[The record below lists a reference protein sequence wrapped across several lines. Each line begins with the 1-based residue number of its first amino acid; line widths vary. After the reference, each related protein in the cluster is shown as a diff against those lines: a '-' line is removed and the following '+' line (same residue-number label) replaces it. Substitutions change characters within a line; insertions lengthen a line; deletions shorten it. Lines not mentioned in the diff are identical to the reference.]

1 MPSDETALN
10 GGARRRPI
18 LIREV
23 WAFVG
28 WAFVG
33 VLGGSALAS
42 WPADAPNP
50 PPAIDPRLI
59 GSLPSSLDQAMTGAP
74 NGLHVLAE
82 AAYSFG
88 TTVAASGDVYF
99 TEFANQRIQRFNAAD
114 GSLTTIVTDRP
125 GLYGIT
131 TDRQGNI
138 FYAQDSDV
146 GTGRIVKRTPS
157 GNEEVICSGLTR
169 PRQLSTDTDGNVYA
183 VLETRSILR
192 WNSATGSIQTVVN
205 SLQIPTPSPPQGVAV
220 AADGRI
226 YFTTYSEMGSYGVA
240 LQPGGVWVRET
251 NGSITQVAGGLWRA
265 RGIALHPN
273 GRLYAV
279 TEANAWDQGN
289 SGLLVEIDPTKKTT
303 RNLLSGIDYAQF
315 PAVGPDGRIYVTAAR
330 DEKLVAYDP
339 AQRFTSQSIAE
350 PDLQLS
356 VENATWGETVAPAAF
371 PLGLTV
377 DSVVVDGY
385 LTFGQGSSD
394 ASMWLKLP
402 ASRFS
407 TVAPKPSSPGPGF
420 FQTPTVT
427 VDWHYG
433 DSRGFAVPVRD
444 HVRCRWPMSDVG
456 TVNESPAPDFS
467 ENPEAYLVYVDV
479 KAPGTV
485 SANRWKG
492 GSGWDTPANWSAGT
506 APTSV
511 SGESWVEPLSVWS
524 ATSFPVVSTAGNK
537 VQNLILGDNRE
548 GVSLRVAGGTLD
560 ATGSIRLG
568 DHYDA
573 TVNVVSGSLS
583 AAGDLSLSTSRGQG
597 DGTLNVSGGAV
608 KVGGQLL
615 LGWNANAGTL
625 TISSGSV
632 EAGGVL
638 IFNLDG
644 GNANAE
650 EARVNLYGGTLAVG
664 GLSINTL
671 DPARL
676 DIAGGRFILPA
687 SNLANVNYWID
698 SGNITALGGRRA
710 VDVTAAAGNLL
721 VCTAR
726 RLATDVVIDVA
737 SGSQTQAQAG
747 HPSLAAATWLTKT
760 GTGEVV
766 FNSANA
772 YPGMTSVTAGR
783 LRIAHASALE
793 GSEAVMITGGEV
805 VVPSDRPL
813 EVSIRK
819 LSIDEAL
826 GSRLDI
832 GAGRVRVAAGGITA
846 ADLMADLLVGRNG
859 GSWDGVGGVVSSA
872 VASALAASRPRTVG
886 WLGNDD
892 GSFTIAAAAP
902 GDTNLDTIVDVLD
915 AANLL
920 AGGRFDTGVPADWS
934 LGDTTYDGIV
944 DILDVADL
952 LGTGL
957 FDAGSY
963 DVAVAGAAG
972 PVAAVP
978 EPTLWPLA
986 AATIGLLAARSR
998 RPGLPQQHET

>member
-1 MPSDETALN
+1 MPSGETALT
-10 GGARRRPI
+10 
-18 LIREV
+18 
-23 WAFVG
+23 G
-28 WAFVG
+28 WAQRWLFAILAGGMFVVTG
-33 VLGGSALAS
+33 VLGRSS
-42 WPADAPNP
+42 WAAWPVDAPNP

-59 GSLPSSLDQAMTGAP
+59 GSLPSSLDQGMVGTP

-88 TTVAASGDVYF
+88 TTVTASGDVYF
-99 TEFANQRIQRFNAAD
+99 TEFGNRRIQRLNATD

-131 TDRQGNI
+131 SDRQGNI

-146 GTGRIVKRTPS
+146 GTGQIVKRTPS
-157 GNEEVICSGLTR
+157 GSEEVICSGLTR
-169 PRQLSTDTDGNVYA
+169 PRQLSTDADGNVYA
-183 VLETRSILR
+183 VLETRSILK
-192 WNSATGSIQTVVN
+192 WNSATGNVQTVVN

-226 YFTTYSEMGSYGVA
+226 YFSTYSETGSYGVA

-265 RGIALHPN
+265 RGLAMHPN
-273 GRLYAV
+273 GKLYAV

-289 SGLLVEIDPTKKTT
+289 SGLLVEIDPAKRTTK
-303 RNLLSGIDYAQF
+303 NLLAGIDYVQF

-339 AQRFTSQSIAE
+339 AQQFTSQAIAE

-356 VENATWGETVAPAAF
+356 VENATWRETIAPAAF
-371 PLGLTV
+371 PLGLTI

-407 TVAPKPSSPGPGF
+407 TFAPNQSSPGPGF

-433 DSRGFAVPVRD
+433 DSRGFAVPLRD

-485 SANRWKG
+485 AANRWKG
-492 GSGWDTPANWSAGT
+492 GSGWNTPANWSAGT

-524 ATSFPVVSTAGNK
+524 ATSFPVVSTAGNQ
-537 VQNLILGDNRE
+537 VQTLILGDNRE

-573 TVNVVSGSLS
+573 TVHVVSGSLT
-583 AAGDLSLSTSRGQG
+583 AAGDLSLSTSNGQG

-608 KVGGQLL
+608 TVGGQLL

-625 TISSGSV
+625 TMSSGSV
-632 EAGGVL
+632 EVGGVL

-644 GNANAE
+644 GNAGAK
-650 EARVNLYGGTLAVG
+650 EARVDLHGGTLAVG

-676 DIAGGRFILPA
+676 NIAGGRFILPA
-687 SNLANVNYWID
+687 SNLDNVNYWIN
-698 SGNITALGGRRA
+698 SGNITALDGRRA

-737 SGSQTQAQAG
+737 SGSQTQAEAG
-747 HPSLAAATWLTKT
+747 YPSITTATWLTKS

-766 FNSANA
+766 FNSANS

-783 LRIAHASALE
+783 LRIAHASALA

-805 VVPSDRPL
+805 TMPSDHPL
-813 EVSIRK
+813 DVSIRK
-819 LSIDEAL
+819 LAIDEAL
-826 GSRLDI
+826 GSKLDI
-832 GAGRVRVAAGGITA
+832 GAGRVQVAAGGITA

-859 GSWDGVGGVVSSA
+859 GSWDGNSGIVSSA
-872 VASALAASRPRTVG
+872 VASAVAASRPGAIG
-886 WLGNDD
+886 WLTHDD
-892 GSFTIAAAAP
+892 GSLTIAAAAP
-902 GDTNLDTIVDVLD
+902 GDTNLDGIVDLLD

-920 AGGRFDTGVPADWS
+920 AGGKYDTGLPADWS
-934 LGDTTYDGIV
+934 LGDATYDGIV
-944 DILDVADL
+944 DILDASEF

-957 FDAGSY
+957 YDSGPY
-963 DVAVAGAAG
+963 DVVVAAGA
-972 PVAAVP
+972 VAAVP
-978 EPTLWPLA
+978 EPTLWPLIP
-986 AATIGLLAARSR
+986 ATIGLMAARGR
-998 RPGLPQQHET
+998 RSGRVPQRGT

>member
-1 MPSDETALN
+1 MLPYVTVLD
-10 GGARRRPI
+10 GWARRRTAM
-18 LIREV
+18 V
-23 WAFVG
+23 HAAWALVVTGMVG
-28 WAFVG
+28 NVAM
-33 VLGGSALAS
+33 AS

-59 GSLPSSLDQAMTGAP
+59 VSLPSSLDQAMVGTP

-88 TTVAASGDVYF
+88 TTVTGSGDVYF
-99 TEFANQRIQRFNAAD
+99 TEFGNQRIQRFNVSD
-114 GSLTTIVTDRP
+114 GSLTTIVTNRP

-157 GNEEVICSGLTR
+157 GSEEVICSGLTR
-169 PRQLSTDTDGNVYA
+169 PRQLSTDADGNVYA
-183 VLETRSILR
+183 VLETRSILK
-192 WNSATGSIQTVVN
+192 WNSATGNVQTVVN
-205 SLQIPTPSPPQGVAV
+205 SLQIQASSPPQGVAV
-220 AADGRI
+220 ASDGRI
-226 YFTTYSEMGSYGVA
+226 YFSTYSEMGSYGVA

-251 NGSITQVAGGLWRA
+251 NGSISQVAGGLWRA
-265 RGIALHPN
+265 RGLAFHPN
-273 GRLYAV
+273 GKLYAV

-289 SGLLVEIDPTKKTT
+289 SGLLVEIDPAKKTT
-303 RNLLSGIDYAQF
+303 KNLLTGIDYAQF

-330 DEKLVAYDP
+330 DEKLVEYDP
-339 AQRFTSQSIAE
+339 AQQFRSQAIAE
-350 PDLQLS
+350 RDLELS
-356 VENATWGETVAPAAF
+356 VENATWRETIAQAAF
-371 PLGLTV
+371 PLGLKI
-377 DSVVVDGY
+377 DSVAVDGY
-385 LTFGQGSSD
+385 LTFGQGASD

-407 TVAPKPSSPGPGF
+407 AVNPNQSSPGPGF
-420 FQTPTVT
+420 YPTPTVT

-433 DSRGFAVPVRD
+433 GSQGYAVPLRD
-444 HVRCRWPMSDVG
+444 HVRCRWPMTNVG

-467 ENPEAYLVYVDV
+467 EDPEAFLVYVDV
-479 KAPGTV
+479 KAPANL

-492 GSGWDTPANWSAGT
+492 GSGWNSAVNWSTGT
-506 APTSV
+506 APTAV

-537 VQNLILGDNRE
+537 VQNLILGDNGE
-548 GVSLRVAGGTLD
+548 GASLRVKGGTLD

-568 DHYDA
+568 DYYDA
-573 TVNVVSGSLS
+573 TVNVGSGSLT
-583 AAGDLSLSTSRGQG
+583 AAGDLSLSTSNGHG
-597 DGTLNVSGGAV
+597 DGTLNVTGGAV

-632 EAGGVL
+632 GVGGVL

-644 GNANAE
+644 GHAGAK

-676 DIAGGRFILPA
+676 DIAGGRFVLPA
-687 SNLANVNYWID
+687 SNLGNVNYWIN
-698 SGNITALGGRRA
+698 SGNITALDGRRT
-710 VDVTAAAGNLL
+710 VDVTPAAGNLI

-747 HPSLAAATWLTKT
+747 YPSITTATWLTKS

-766 FNSANA
+766 FNSANS

-783 LRIAHASALE
+783 LRIAHASALA
-793 GSEAVMITGGEV
+793 GSEAVIISGGEV
-805 VVPSDRPL
+805 AMPSDRPL
-813 EVSIRK
+813 DVSIRK
-819 LSIDEAL
+819 LSIDGAL
-826 GSRLDI
+826 GSKLDI
-832 GAGRVRVAAGGITA
+832 GAGRIQVAAGGITA

-859 GSWDGVGGVVSSA
+859 GSWDGVGGIVSTA
-872 VASALAASRPRTVG
+872 VASALAASRPRTIG
-886 WLGNDD
+886 WLTLDD
-892 GSFTIAAAAP
+892 GSLRIAAAAP
-902 GDTNLDTIVDVLD
+902 GDLNLDGVVDLLD

-920 AGGRFDTGVPADWS
+920 AGGKYDTGLPADWS
-934 LGDTTYDGIV
+934 LGDATYDGIV
-944 DILDVADL
+944 DILDASEFM
-952 LGTGL
+952 GTGL
-957 FDAGSY
+957 YDAGPY
-963 DVAVAGAAG
+963 DVAVAAG
-972 PVAAVP
+972 SVAAVP
-978 EPTLWPLA
+978 EPTMWPLIA
-986 AATIGLLAARSR
+986 VTIGLMAARGR
-998 RPGLPQQHET
+998 RSGRVPQHDA

>member
-1 MPSDETALN
+1 MVHAAWALVVT
-10 GGARRRPI
+10 GM
-18 LIREV
+18 
-23 WAFVG
+23 VG
-28 WAFVG
+28 NV
-33 VLGGSALAS
+33 VMAS

-59 GSLPSSLDQAMTGAP
+59 LSLPSSLDQAMVGTP

-88 TTVAASGDVYF
+88 TTVTGSGDVYF
-99 TEFANQRIQRFNAAD
+99 TEFGNQRIQRFNVSD

-131 TDRQGNI
+131 TDQQGNI

-157 GNEEVICSGLTR
+157 GSEEVICSGLTR
-169 PRQLSTDTDGNVYA
+169 PRQLSTDVDGNVYA
-183 VLETRSILR
+183 VLETRSILK
-192 WNSATGSIQTVVN
+192 WNSATGNVQTVVN
-205 SLQIPTPSPPQGVAV
+205 SLQIQASSPPQGVAV
-220 AADGRI
+220 ASDGRI
-226 YFTTYSEMGSYGVA
+226 YFSTYSEMGSYGVA

-251 NGSITQVAGGLWRA
+251 NGSISQVAGGLWRA
-265 RGIALHPN
+265 RGLAFHPN
-273 GRLYAV
+273 GKLYAV

-303 RNLLSGIDYAQF
+303 KNLLAGIDYAQF

-339 AQRFTSQSIAE
+339 AQQFTSQAIAE

-356 VENATWGETVAPAAF
+356 VENATWRETIAQASF
-371 PLGLTV
+371 PLGLTI
-377 DSVVVDGY
+377 DSVAVDGY
-385 LTFGQGSSD
+385 LTFGQGASD

-407 TVAPKPSSPGPGF
+407 AVNPNQSSPGPGF

-433 DSRGFAVPVRD
+433 DSQGFAVPLRD
-444 HVRCRWPMSDVG
+444 HVRCRWPMTNVG

-467 ENPEAYLVYVDV
+467 EDPEAFLVYVDV
-479 KAPGTV
+479 KAPANL

-492 GSGWDTPANWSAGT
+492 GSGWNSAANWSTGT
-506 APTSV
+506 APTAV

-537 VQNLILGDNRE
+537 VQNLILGDNGE
-548 GVSLRVAGGTLD
+548 GASLRVAGGTLD

-568 DHYDA
+568 DYYDA
-573 TVNVVSGSLS
+573 TVSVASGSLT
-583 AAGDLSLSTSRGQG
+583 AAGDLSLSTSNGHG
-597 DGTLNVSGGAV
+597 DGTLNVTGGAV
-608 KVGGQLL
+608 TVGGQLL

-632 EAGGVL
+632 GVGGVL

-644 GNANAE
+644 GNAGAE

-687 SNLANVNYWID
+687 SNLGNVSYWIS
-698 SGNITALGGRRA
+698 SGNITALDGQRT
-710 VDVTAAAGNLL
+710 VDVTPAAGNLI

-726 RLATDVVIDVA
+726 RLATDVLIDVA

-747 HPSLAAATWLTKT
+747 YPSITTATWLTKS

-766 FNSANA
+766 FNSANS

-783 LRIAHASALE
+783 LRIAHASALA
-793 GSEAVMITGGEV
+793 GSEAVMITGGDV
-805 VVPSDRPL
+805 SMPSDRPL
-813 EVSIRK
+813 DVSIRK

-826 GSRLDI
+826 GSKLDL
-832 GAGRVRVAAGGITA
+832 GAGRVQVAAGGITA

-859 GSWDGVGGVVSSA
+859 GSWDGDSGIVSSA
-872 VASALAASRPRTVG
+872 VASALAASRPGAIG
-886 WLGNDD
+886 WLTHDD
-892 GSFTIAAAAP
+892 GSLTIAAAAP
-902 GDTNLDTIVDVLD
+902 GDTNLDGIVDLLD

-920 AGGRFDTGVPADWS
+920 AGGKYDTGLPADWS
-934 LGDTTYDGIV
+934 LGDATYDGIV
-944 DILDVADL
+944 DILDASEFM
-952 LGTGL
+952 GTGL
-957 FDAGSY
+957 YDAGPY
-963 DVAVAGAAG
+963 DVTAAAG

-978 EPTLWPLA
+978 EPTMWPLVS
-986 AATIGLLAARSR
+986 ATIGLMAARGR
-998 RPGLPQQHET
+998 RSGRVPQHGT

>member
-1 MPSDETALN
+1 MLPYVTVLD
-10 GGARRRPI
+10 GWARRRTAM
-18 LIREV
+18 V
-23 WAFVG
+23 HAAWALVVTGMVG
-28 WAFVG
+28 NV
-33 VLGGSALAS
+33 VMAS

-59 GSLPSSLDQAMTGAP
+59 LSLPSSLDQAMVGTP

-88 TTVAASGDVYF
+88 TTVATSGDVYF
-99 TEFANQRIQRFNAAD
+99 TEFGNQRIQRFNAAD

-131 TDRQGNI
+131 TDQQGNI

-157 GNEEVICSGLTR
+157 GSEEVICSGLTR
-169 PRQLSTDTDGNVYA
+169 PRQLSTDADGNVYA
-183 VLETRSILR
+183 VLETRSILK
-192 WNSATGSIQTVVN
+192 WNSATGNVQTVVN
-205 SLQIPTPSPPQGVAV
+205 SLQIQASSPPQGVAV
-220 AADGRI
+220 ASDGRI
-226 YFTTYSEMGSYGVA
+226 YFSTYSEMGSYGVA

-251 NGSITQVAGGLWRA
+251 NGSISQVAGGLWRA
-265 RGIALHPN
+265 RGLAFHPN
-273 GRLYAV
+273 GKLYAV

-289 SGLLVEIDPTKKTT
+289 SGLLVEIDPAKKTT
-303 RNLLSGIDYAQF
+303 KNLLAGIDYAQF

-339 AQRFTSQSIAE
+339 AQQFTSQAIAE

-356 VENATWGETVAPAAF
+356 VENATWRETIAQAAF
-371 PLGLTV
+371 PLGLKI
-377 DSVVVDGY
+377 DSVAVDGY
-385 LTFGQGSSD
+385 LTFGQGASD

-407 TVAPKPSSPGPGF
+407 AFDPNQSAPGPGF

-433 DSRGFAVPVRD
+433 DSQGFAVPLRD
-444 HVRCRWPMSDVG
+444 HVRCRWPMTNVG

-467 ENPEAYLVYVDV
+467 EDPEAFLVYVDV
-479 KAPGTV
+479 KAPGNL

-492 GSGWDTPANWSAGT
+492 GSGWNSAANWSTGT
-506 APTSV
+506 APTAV

-537 VQNLILGDNRE
+537 VQNLILGDNGE
-548 GVSLRVAGGTLD
+548 GASLRVAGGTLD

-568 DHYDA
+568 DYYDA
-573 TVNVVSGSLS
+573 TVNVVSGSLT
-583 AAGDLSLSTSRGQG
+583 AAGDLSLSTSNGHG
-597 DGTLNVSGGAV
+597 DGTLNVTGGAV
-608 KVGGQLL
+608 TVGGQLL

-632 EAGGVL
+632 GVGGVL

-644 GNANAE
+644 GNAGAK

-687 SNLANVNYWID
+687 SNLGNVNYWIS
-698 SGNITALGGRRA
+698 SGNITALDGRRA
-710 VDVTAAAGNLL
+710 VDVTPAAGNLI

-726 RLATDVVIDVA
+726 RLATDVLIDVA

-747 HPSLAAATWLTKT
+747 YPSITTATWLTKS

-766 FNSANA
+766 FNSANS

-783 LRIAHASALE
+783 LRIAHASALA
-793 GSEAVMITGGEV
+793 GSEAVMITGGDV
-805 VVPSDRPL
+805 SMPSDRPL
-813 EVSIRK
+813 DVSIRK

-826 GSRLDI
+826 GSKLDL
-832 GAGRVRVAAGGITA
+832 GAGRVQVAAGGITA

-859 GSWDGVGGVVSSA
+859 GSWDGDSGIVSSA
-872 VASALAASRPRTVG
+872 VASALAASRPGAIG
-886 WLGNDD
+886 WLTHDD
-892 GSFTIAAAAP
+892 GSLTIAAAAP
-902 GDTNLDTIVDVLD
+902 GDTNLDGIVDLLD

-920 AGGRFDTGVPADWS
+920 AGGKYDTGLPADWS
-934 LGDTTYDGIV
+934 LGDATYDGIV
-944 DILDVADL
+944 DILDASEFM
-952 LGTGL
+952 GTGL
-957 FDAGSY
+957 YDAGPY
-963 DVAVAGAAG
+963 DVTAAAG

-978 EPTLWPLA
+978 EPTMWPLVS
-986 AATIGLLAARSR
+986 ATIGLMAARGR
-998 RPGLPQQHET
+998 RSGRVPQHGT

>member
-1 MPSDETALN
+1 MVHAAWALV
-10 GGARRRPI
+10 ATC
-18 LIREV
+18 
-23 WAFVG
+23 A
-28 WAFVG
+28 
-33 VLGGSALAS
+33 LGNVVMAS
-42 WPADAPNP
+42 WPVDAPNP

-59 GSLPSSLDQAMTGAP
+59 VSLPSSLDQAMVGTP
-74 NGLHVLAE
+74 NGLHVLTE

-88 TTVAASGDVYF
+88 TTVATSGDVYF
-99 TEFANQRIQRFNAAD
+99 TEFGNQRIQRFNVAD

-157 GNEEVICSGLTR
+157 GSEEVICSGLTR
-169 PRQLSTDTDGNVYA
+169 PRQLSTDADGNVYA
-183 VLETRSILR
+183 VLETRSILK
-192 WNSATGSIQTVVN
+192 WNSATGNVQTVVN
-205 SLQIPTPSPPQGVAV
+205 SLQIQASSPPQGVAV
-220 AADGRI
+220 ASDGRI
-226 YFTTYSEMGSYGVA
+226 YFSTYSEMGSYGVA

-251 NGSITQVAGGLWRA
+251 NGSISQVAGGLWRA
-265 RGIALHPN
+265 RGLAFHPN
-273 GRLYAV
+273 GKLYAV

-289 SGLLVEIDPTKKTT
+289 SGLLVEIDPAKKTT
-303 RNLLSGIDYAQF
+303 KNLLAGIDYAQF

-339 AQRFTSQSIAE
+339 AQQFTSQVIAE
-350 PDLQLS
+350 RDLELS
-356 VENATWGETVAPAAF
+356 VENATWRETIAQAAF
-371 PLGLTV
+371 PLGLKV
-377 DSVVVDGY
+377 DSVAVDGF
-385 LTFGQGSSD
+385 LTFGQGASD

-407 TVAPKPSSPGPGF
+407 AVDPSQSSPGPGF
-420 FQTPTVT
+420 FHTPTVT
-427 VDWHYG
+427 VDWRYG
-433 DSRGFAVPVRD
+433 DSQGFAVPLRE
-444 HVRCRWPMSDVG
+444 HVRCRWPMTNVG

-467 ENPEAYLVYVDV
+467 EDPEAFLVYVDV
-479 KAPGTV
+479 KAPANL

-492 GSGWDTPANWSAGT
+492 GSGWSSAANWSTGT
-506 APTSV
+506 APTAV

-537 VQNLILGDNRE
+537 VQNFILGDNGE
-548 GVSLRVAGGTLD
+548 GASLRVAGGTLD

-568 DHYDA
+568 DYYDA
-573 TVNVVSGSLS
+573 TVNVVSGSLT
-583 AAGDLSLSTSRGQG
+583 AAGDLSLSTSNGHG
-597 DGTLNVSGGAV
+597 DGTLNVTGGAV
-608 KVGGQLL
+608 QVGGQLL
-615 LGWNANAGTL
+615 LGWDANAGTL

-632 EAGGVL
+632 GVGGVL

-644 GNANAE
+644 ANAGAK

-687 SNLANVNYWID
+687 SNLGSVNYWIN
-698 SGNITALGGRRA
+698 SGNITALDGRRA
-710 VDVTAAAGNLL
+710 VDVTPAAGNLI

-747 HPSLAAATWLTKT
+747 YPSITAATWLTKS

-766 FNSANA
+766 FNSANS

-783 LRIAHASALE
+783 LRIANASALA

-805 VVPSDRPL
+805 TMPSDRPL
-813 EVSIRK
+813 DVSIRK
-819 LSIDEAL
+819 LSIDEGL
-826 GSRLDI
+826 GSKLDI
-832 GAGRVRVAAGGITA
+832 GAGRVQVAAGGITA
-846 ADLMADLLVGRNG
+846 ADLMAGLLVGRAG
-859 GSWDGVGGVVSSA
+859 GSWDGDSGIVSSA
-872 VASALAASRPRTVG
+872 VASALAASRPGAIG
-886 WLGNDD
+886 WLTHDD
-892 GSFTIAAAAP
+892 GSLTIAAAVP
-902 GDTNLDTIVDVLD
+902 GDLNLDGVVDLLD

-920 AGGRFDTGVPADWS
+920 AGGKYDTGLPADWS
-934 LGDTTYDGIV
+934 LGDATYDGIV
-944 DILDVADL
+944 DILDASEFM
-952 LGTGL
+952 GTGL
-957 FDAGSY
+957 YDAGPY
-963 DVAVAGAAG
+963 DVTAVTG

-978 EPTLWPLA
+978 EPTLWPLV
-986 AATIGLLAARSR
+986 AATIGLMVARGR
-998 RPGLPQQHET
+998 RPGHVPQHGT

>member
-1 MPSDETALN
+1 MVHAAWAL
-10 GGARRRPI
+10 
-18 LIREV
+18 V
-23 WAFVG
+23 VTCMVG
-28 WAFVG
+28 NV
-33 VLGGSALAS
+33 VMAS

-59 GSLPSSLDQAMTGAP
+59 LSLPSSLDQAMVGTP

-88 TTVAASGDVYF
+88 TTVTGSGDVYF
-99 TEFANQRIQRFNAAD
+99 TEFGNQRIQRFNVSD

-131 TDRQGNI
+131 TDQQGNI

-157 GNEEVICSGLTR
+157 GSEEVICSGLTR
-169 PRQLSTDTDGNVYA
+169 PRQLSTDADGNVYA
-183 VLETRSILR
+183 VLETRSILK
-192 WNSATGSIQTVVN
+192 WNSATGNVQTVVN
-205 SLQIPTPSPPQGVAV
+205 SLQIQASSPPQGVAV
-220 AADGRI
+220 ASDGRI
-226 YFTTYSEMGSYGVA
+226 YFSTYSEMGSYGVA

-251 NGSITQVAGGLWRA
+251 NGSISQVAGGLWRA
-265 RGIALHPN
+265 RGLAFHPN
-273 GRLYAV
+273 GKLYAV

-289 SGLLVEIDPTKKTT
+289 SGLLVEIDPAKKTT
-303 RNLLSGIDYAQF
+303 KNLLAGIDYAQF

-339 AQRFTSQSIAE
+339 AQQFTSQAIAE

-356 VENATWGETVAPAAF
+356 VENATWRETIAQASF
-371 PLGLTV
+371 PLGLTI
-377 DSVVVDGY
+377 DSVAVDGY
-385 LTFGQGSSD
+385 LTFGQGASD

-407 TVAPKPSSPGPGF
+407 AFDPNQSAPGPGF

-427 VDWHYG
+427 VDWRYG
-433 DSRGFAVPVRD
+433 DSQGFAVPLRD
-444 HVRCRWPMSDVG
+444 HVRCRWPMTNVG

-467 ENPEAYLVYVDV
+467 EDPEAFLVYVDV
-479 KAPGTV
+479 KAPGNL

-492 GSGWDTPANWSAGT
+492 GSGWSSAANWSTGT
-506 APTSV
+506 APTAV

-524 ATSFPVVSTAGNK
+524 ATSFPVVSTAGKK
-537 VQNLILGDNRE
+537 VQNLILGDNGE
-548 GVSLRVAGGTLD
+548 GASLRVAGGTLD

-568 DHYDA
+568 DYYDA
-573 TVNVVSGSLS
+573 TVSVASGSLT
-583 AAGDLSLSTSRGQG
+583 AAGDLSLSTSNGHG
-597 DGTLNVSGGAV
+597 DGTLNVTGGAV
-608 KVGGQLL
+608 TVGGQLL

-632 EAGGVL
+632 GVGGVL

-644 GNANAE
+644 ANAGAK

-676 DIAGGRFILPA
+676 DISGGRFILPA
-687 SNLANVNYWID
+687 SNLGNVNYWIS
-698 SGNITALGGRRA
+698 SGNITALDGRRA
-710 VDVTAAAGNLL
+710 VDVTPAAGNLI

-726 RLATDVVIDVA
+726 RLATDVLIDVA

-747 HPSLAAATWLTKT
+747 YPSITTATWLTKS

-766 FNSANA
+766 FNSANS

-783 LRIAHASALE
+783 LRIAHASALA

-805 VVPSDRPL
+805 TMPSDHPL
-813 EVSIRK
+813 DVSIRK

-826 GSRLDI
+826 GSKLDI
-832 GAGRVRVAAGGITA
+832 GAGRVQVAADGITA

-859 GSWDGVGGVVSSA
+859 GSWDGDSGIVSSA
-872 VASALAASRPRTVG
+872 VASALAASRPGAIG
-886 WLGNDD
+886 WLTHDD
-892 GSFTIAAAAP
+892 GSLTIAAAAP
-902 GDTNLDTIVDVLD
+902 GDTNLDGIVDLLD

-920 AGGRFDTGVPADWS
+920 AGGKYDTGLPADWS
-934 LGDTTYDGIV
+934 LGDATYDGIV
-944 DILDVADL
+944 DILDASEFM
-952 LGTGL
+952 GTGL
-957 FDAGSY
+957 YDAGPY
-963 DVAVAGAAG
+963 DVTAAAG

-978 EPTLWPLA
+978 EPTMWPLVS
-986 AATIGLLAARSR
+986 ATIGLMAARGR
-998 RPGLPQQHET
+998 RSGRVPQHGT

>member
-1 MPSDETALN
+1 MPPMLPHVTALF
-10 GGARRRPI
+10 GWARRQI
-18 LIREV
+18 SVNITATACV
-23 WAFVG
+23 VAS
-28 WAFVG
+28 
-33 VLGGSALAS
+33 VLGTSVLAA

-59 GSLPSSLDQAMTGAP
+59 VSLPSSLDQAMVGTP

-88 TTVAASGDVYF
+88 TTVTASGDVYF
-99 TEFANQRIQRFNAAD
+99 TEFANHRIQRRNAAD

-131 TDRQGNI
+131 SDRQGNI

-157 GNEEVICSGLTR
+157 GSEEVICSGLTR
-169 PRQLSTDTDGNVYA
+169 PRQLSTDADGNVYA
-183 VLETRSILR
+183 VLETRSILK
-192 WNSATGSIQTVVN
+192 WNSATGNVQTVVN

-220 AADGRI
+220 ASDGRI
-226 YFTTYSEMGSYGVA
+226 YFSTYSEMGSYGVA

-265 RGIALHPN
+265 RGLAMNPN
-273 GRLYAV
+273 GKLYAV

-289 SGLLVEIDPTKKTT
+289 SGLLVEIDPAKKTT
-303 RNLLSGIDYAQF
+303 KNLLAGIDYAQF
-315 PAVGPDGRIYVTAAR
+315 PAVGPDGRIYVTEAR

-339 AQRFTSQSIAE
+339 AQQFASQAIAE

-356 VENATWGETVAPAAF
+356 VENATWRETIAQAAF
-371 PLGLTV
+371 PLGLKI
-377 DSVVVDGY
+377 DSVAVDGY
-385 LTFGQGSSD
+385 LTFRQGASD

-402 ASRFS
+402 ASRFP
-407 TVAPKPSSPGPGF
+407 TLNPNQSSPGPGF
-420 FQTPTVT
+420 FQTPTVK

-433 DSRGFAVPVRD
+433 GSQGYAVPLRD
-444 HVRCRWPMSDVG
+444 HVRCRWPMTNVG

-467 ENPEAYLVYVDV
+467 ENPEAFLVYVDV
-479 KAPGTV
+479 KAPGNL

-492 GSGWDTPANWSAGT
+492 GSGWNSPVNWSTGT
-506 APTSV
+506 APTAIN
-511 SGESWVEPLSVWS
+511 GESWVEPLSVWS
-524 ATSFPVVSTAGNK
+524 ATSFPVVTTAGNK

-568 DHYDA
+568 DYYDA
-573 TVNVVSGSLS
+573 TVNVVGGSLT
-583 AAGDLSLSTSRGQG
+583 AAGDLSLSTSNGHG

-632 EAGGVL
+632 GVGGVL

-644 GNANAE
+644 GNAGAK

-687 SNLANVNYWID
+687 SNLGSVNYWIN
-698 SGNITALGGRRA
+698 SGNITALDGRRT
-710 VDVTAAAGNLL
+710 VDVTPAVGNLI

-726 RLATDVVIDVA
+726 RLTTDVVIDVA

-747 HPSLAAATWLTKT
+747 YPSITTATWLTKS

-766 FNSANA
+766 FNSANS

-783 LRIAHASALE
+783 LRIAHASALA
-793 GSEAVMITGGEV
+793 GSEAVIISGGEV
-805 VVPSDRPL
+805 AMPSDRPL
-813 EVSIRK
+813 DVSIRK
-819 LSIDEAL
+819 LSIDGAL
-826 GSRLDI
+826 GSKLDI
-832 GAGRVRVAAGGITA
+832 GAGRIQVAAGGITA

-859 GSWDGVGGVVSSA
+859 GSWDGVGGIVSTA
-872 VASALAASRPRTVG
+872 VASALAASRPRTIG
-886 WLGNDD
+886 WLTLDD
-892 GSFTIAAAAP
+892 GSLRIAAAAP
-902 GDTNLDTIVDVLD
+902 GDLNLDGVVDLLD

-920 AGGRFDTGVPADWS
+920 AGGKYDTGLPADWS
-934 LGDTTYDGIV
+934 LGDATYDGIV
-944 DILDVADL
+944 DILDASEFM
-952 LGTGL
+952 GTGL
-957 FDAGSY
+957 YDAGPY
-963 DVAVAGAAG
+963 DIVVAAG
-972 PVAAVP
+972 SVAAVP
-978 EPTLWPLA
+978 EPTMWPLI
-986 AATIGLLAARSR
+986 AATIGLMAARGHRSGR
-998 RPGLPQQHET
+998 VPQHDA

>member
-1 MPSDETALN
+1 MLAGWT
-10 GGARRRPI
+10 
-18 LIREV
+18 
-23 WAFVG
+23 FVV
-28 WAFVG
+28 AG
-33 VLGGSALAS
+33 VLGGSAWAA
-42 WPADAPNP
+42 WPVGAPDP
-50 PPAIDPRLI
+50 PSAIDPRLI
-59 GSLPSSLDQAMTGAP
+59 VSLPSNLDQALAGTP
-74 NGLHVLAE
+74 DGLHVLAD

-88 TTVAASGDVYF
+88 TTVTASGDVYF
-99 TEFANQRIQRFNAAD
+99 TEFANQRIRRFNAAD

-157 GNEEVICSGLTR
+157 GSEQVICSGLTR
-169 PRQLSTDTDGNVYA
+169 PRQLSTDADGNVYA
-183 VLETRSILR
+183 VLETRSILK
-192 WNSATGSIQTVVN
+192 WNSVTGSVQTIVN

-226 YFTTYSEMGSYGVA
+226 YFTTYGEMGSYGVA
-240 LQPGGVWVRET
+240 LQPGGVWVREI
-251 NGSITQVAGGLWRA
+251 NGSITQLAGGLWRA
-265 RGIALHPN
+265 RGLALHPN
-273 GRLYAV
+273 GKLYTV
-279 TEANAWDQGN
+279 TEANVWDQGN

-303 RNLLSGIDYAQF
+303 RNLITGIDYAQF

-339 AQRFTSQSIAE
+339 AQQFTSQAIAE

-356 VENATWGETVAPAAF
+356 VENATWRETIAPNAL
-371 PLGLTV
+371 PLGLTI
-377 DSVVVDGY
+377 DSVGVNGY
-385 LTFGQGSSD
+385 LTFGQGASD

-402 ASRFS
+402 ASRFPA
-407 TVAPKPSSPGPGF
+407 VHAKQSSPGPGF

-433 DSRGFAVPVRD
+433 DSQGFAVPLRD

-479 KAPGTV
+479 KAPGNL

-492 GSGWDTPANWSAGT
+492 GGGWSSSSNWSTGT
-506 APTSV
+506 APTAV

-548 GVSLRVAGGTLD
+548 GVSLRVTGGTLD

-568 DHYDA
+568 DYYDA
-573 TVNVVSGSLS
+573 TVNVVSGSLT
-583 AAGDLSLSTSRGQG
+583 AAGDLSLSTSNGQG

-625 TISSGSV
+625 AISSGSV
-632 EAGGVL
+632 EVGGVL

-644 GNANAE
+644 GNAGAE
-650 EARVNLYGGTLAVG
+650 EARVNLYGGTLTAG

-687 SNLANVNYWID
+687 SNLGNVNYWIT
-698 SGNITALGGRRA
+698 SGNITALDGRRA
-710 VDVTAAAGNLL
+710 VDVTPVAGNLI

-726 RLATDVVIDVA
+726 RLASDVVIDVA
-737 SGSQTQAQAG
+737 SGSQPQAQAG
-747 HPSLAAATWLTKT
+747 YPSLAAATWLMKS

-766 FNSANA
+766 FTAANS
-772 YPGMTSVTAGR
+772 YSGMTSVTAGR
-783 LRIAHASALE
+783 LRIAHASALA

-805 VVPSDRPL
+805 AMPSDRPL
-813 EVSIRK
+813 DVSIRR

-832 GAGRVRVAAGGITA
+832 GAGRLQIAAGGVTA

-859 GSWDGVGGVVSSA
+859 GSWDGSGGIVSSA
-872 VASALAASRPRTVG
+872 VASALAASRPRTIG
-886 WLGNDD
+886 WLANAD
-892 GSFTIAAAAP
+892 GSLTIAAAAP
-902 GDTNLDTIVDVLD
+902 GDNNLDGIVDVLD

-920 AGGRFDTGVPADWS
+920 AGGMFDSGLRADWS
-934 LGDTTYDGIV
+934 QGDTTYDGIV
-944 DILDVADL
+944 DILDAADF
-952 LGTGL
+952 LGTAL

-963 DVAVAGAAG
+963 DVAVAGAVG

-986 AATIGLLAARSR
+986 AASIGVLAARRR
-998 RPGLPQQHET
+998 RPGLTQQHET

>member
-1 MPSDETALN
+1 MLPYVTVLDGS
-10 GGARRRPI
+10 ARRRTAM
-18 LIREV
+18 V
-23 WAFVG
+23 HAAWALVVTGMVG
-28 WAFVG
+28 NV
-33 VLGGSALAS
+33 VMAS

-59 GSLPSSLDQAMTGAP
+59 LSLPSSLDQAMVGTP

-88 TTVAASGDVYF
+88 TTVTGSGDVYF
-99 TEFANQRIQRFNAAD
+99 TEFGNQRIQRFNVSD

-131 TDRQGNI
+131 TDQQGNI

-157 GNEEVICSGLTR
+157 GSEEVICSGLTR
-169 PRQLSTDTDGNVYA
+169 PRQLSTDADGNVYA
-183 VLETRSILR
+183 VLETRSILK
-192 WNSATGSIQTVVN
+192 WNSATGNVQTVVN
-205 SLQIPTPSPPQGVAV
+205 SLQIQASSPPQGVAV
-220 AADGRI
+220 ASDGRI
-226 YFTTYSEMGSYGVA
+226 YFSTYSEMGSYGVA

-251 NGSITQVAGGLWRA
+251 NGSISQVAGGLWRA
-265 RGIALHPN
+265 RGLAFHPN
-273 GRLYAV
+273 GKLYAV

-303 RNLLSGIDYAQF
+303 KNLLAGIDYAQF

-339 AQRFTSQSIAE
+339 AQQFTSQAIAE

-356 VENATWGETVAPAAF
+356 VENATWRETIAQAAF
-371 PLGLTV
+371 PLGLKI
-377 DSVVVDGY
+377 DSVAVDGY
-385 LTFGQGSSD
+385 LTFGQGASD

-407 TVAPKPSSPGPGF
+407 AFDPNQSAPGPGF

-427 VDWHYG
+427 VDWRYG
-433 DSRGFAVPVRD
+433 DSQGFAVPLRD
-444 HVRCRWPMSDVG
+444 HVRCRWPMTNVG

-467 ENPEAYLVYVDV
+467 EDPEAFLVYVDV
-479 KAPGTV
+479 KAPANL

-492 GSGWDTPANWSAGT
+492 GSGWNSAANWSTGT
-506 APTSV
+506 APTAV

-537 VQNLILGDNRE
+537 VQNLILGDNGE
-548 GVSLRVAGGTLD
+548 GASLRVAGGTLD

-568 DHYDA
+568 DYYDA
-573 TVNVVSGSLS
+573 TVNVVSGSLT
-583 AAGDLSLSTSRGQG
+583 AAGDLSLSTSNGHG
-597 DGTLNVSGGAV
+597 DGTLNVTGGAV
-608 KVGGQLL
+608 TVGGQLL

-632 EAGGVL
+632 GVGGVL

-644 GNANAE
+644 GNAGAE

-687 SNLANVNYWID
+687 SNLGNVNYWIS
-698 SGNITALGGRRA
+698 SGNITALDGRRA
-710 VDVTAAAGNLL
+710 VDVTPAAGNLI

-726 RLATDVVIDVA
+726 RLATDVLIDVA

-747 HPSLAAATWLTKT
+747 YPSITTATWLTKS

-766 FNSANA
+766 FNSANS

-783 LRIAHASALE
+783 LRIAHASALA
-793 GSEAVMITGGEV
+793 GSEAVMITGGDV
-805 VVPSDRPL
+805 SMPSDRPL
-813 EVSIRK
+813 DVSIRK

-826 GSRLDI
+826 GSKLDL
-832 GAGRVRVAAGGITA
+832 GAGRVQVAAGGITA

-859 GSWDGVGGVVSSA
+859 GSWDGDSGIVSSA
-872 VASALAASRPRTVG
+872 VASALAASRPGAIG
-886 WLGNDD
+886 WLTHDD
-892 GSFTIAAAAP
+892 GSLTIAAAAP
-902 GDTNLDTIVDVLD
+902 GDTNLDGIVDLLD

-920 AGGRFDTGVPADWS
+920 AGGKYDTGLPADWS
-934 LGDTTYDGIV
+934 LGDATYDGIV
-944 DILDVADL
+944 DILDASEFM
-952 LGTGL
+952 GTGL
-957 FDAGSY
+957 YDAGPY
-963 DVAVAGAAG
+963 DVVVAAG
-972 PVAAVP
+972 SVAAVP
-978 EPTLWPLA
+978 EPTMWPLV
-986 AATIGLLAARSR
+986 AATIGLMAARGR
-998 RPGLPQQHET
+998 RSGRVPQHGT

>member
-1 MPSDETALN
+1 MPTHATALN
-10 GGARRRPI
+10 GWARP
-18 LIREV
+18 LPLTIRVV
-23 WAFVG
+23 WAFVV
-28 WAFVG
+28 AG
-33 VLGGSALAS
+33 VLGSSARGA

-59 GSLPSSLDQAMTGAP
+59 VSLPSSLDQAMVGTP

-88 TTVAASGDVYF
+88 TTVTGSGDVYF
-99 TEFANQRIQRFNAAD
+99 TEFGNQRIQRFSVAD

-157 GNEEVICSGLTR
+157 GSEEVICSGLTR
-169 PRQLSTDTDGNVYA
+169 PRQLSTDADGNVYA
-183 VLETRSILR
+183 VLETRSILK
-192 WNSATGSIQTVVN
+192 WNSATGNVQTVVN
-205 SLQIPTPSPPQGVAV
+205 SLQMQTSSPPQGVAV
-220 AADGRI
+220 GSDGRI
-226 YFTTYSEMGSYGVA
+226 YFSTYSETGSYGVA

-265 RGIALHPN
+265 RGLAFHPN
-273 GRLYAV
+273 GKLYAV

-303 RNLLSGIDYAQF
+303 KNLLAGIDYAQF

-339 AQRFTSQSIAE
+339 AQQFTSQAIAE

-356 VENATWGETVAPAAF
+356 VENATWRETIAQAAF
-371 PLGLTV
+371 PLGLKIDTV
-377 DSVVVDGY
+377 AVDGY
-385 LTFGQGSSD
+385 LTFGQGASD

-407 TVAPKPSSPGPGF
+407 ALGLNQSAPGPGF
-420 FQTPTVT
+420 FQTPAVT

-433 DSRGFAVPVRD
+433 DSQGFAVPLRE
-444 HVRCRWPMSDVG
+444 HVRCRWPMTDVG

-467 ENPEAYLVYVDV
+467 EDPEAFLVYVDV
-479 KAPGTV
+479 KAPGSL

-492 GSGWDTPANWSAGT
+492 GSGWSSAVNWSTGA
-506 APTSV
+506 APTAI

-537 VQNLILGDNRE
+537 VQNLILGDNGE
-548 GVSLRVAGGTLD
+548 GASLRVAGGTLD

-573 TVNVVSGSLS
+573 TVNVVSGSLT
-583 AAGDLSLSTSRGQG
+583 AAGDLSLSTSNGHG
-597 DGTLNVSGGAV
+597 DGSLNVSGGTV

-644 GNANAE
+644 GNAGAKE
-650 EARVNLYGGTLAVG
+650 SRVNLYGGTLAVG

-687 SNLANVNYWID
+687 SNLGNVNYWIN
-698 SGNITALGGRRA
+698 SGNITALDGRRA
-710 VDVTAAAGNLL
+710 VDVTPAACNLL

-747 HPSLAAATWLTKT
+747 YPSIAAATWLTKS

-766 FNSANA
+766 FNSANS

-783 LRIAHASALE
+783 LRIAHASALA

-805 VVPSDRPL
+805 TMPSDRPL
-813 EVSIRK
+813 DVSIRK

-826 GSRLDI
+826 GSKLDI
-832 GAGRVRVAAGGITA
+832 GAGRVHVAAGGITA
-846 ADLMADLLVGRNG
+846 TDLMAALLVGRDG
-859 GSWDGVGGVVSSA
+859 GSWDGVGGIVSSA
-872 VASALAASRPRTVG
+872 VSTALSASRPRTIG
-886 WLGNDD
+886 WLTNDD

-902 GDTNLDTIVDVLD
+902 GDTNLDTVVDVLD

-920 AGGRFDTGVPADWS
+920 AGGRFDTGMSAGWS
-934 LGDTTYDGIV
+934 LGDTTYDGVV
-944 DILDVADL
+944 DILDAADF

-957 FDAGSY
+957 FDAGPY
-963 DVAVAGAAG
+963 DVAIAGAVG
-972 PVAAVP
+972 PVAVVP
-978 EPTLWPLA
+978 EPGPWPLVV
-986 AATIGLLAARSR
+986 ATIGLVAARGR
-998 RPGLPQQHET
+998 RSGRVPQHDA

>member
-1 MPSDETALN
+1 MVHAAWALVVT
-10 GGARRRPI
+10 GM
-18 LIREV
+18 
-23 WAFVG
+23 VG
-28 WAFVG
+28 NV
-33 VLGGSALAS
+33 VMAS

-59 GSLPSSLDQAMTGAP
+59 LSLPSSLDQAMVGTP

-88 TTVAASGDVYF
+88 TTVTGSGDVYF
-99 TEFANQRIQRFNAAD
+99 TEFGNQRIQRFNVSD

-131 TDRQGNI
+131 TDQQGNI

-157 GNEEVICSGLTR
+157 GSEEVICSGLTR
-169 PRQLSTDTDGNVYA
+169 PRQLSTDADGNVYA
-183 VLETRSILR
+183 VLETRSILK
-192 WNSATGSIQTVVN
+192 WNSATGNVQTVVN
-205 SLQIPTPSPPQGVAV
+205 SLQIQASSPPQGVAV
-220 AADGRI
+220 ASDGRI
-226 YFTTYSEMGSYGVA
+226 YFSTYSEMGSYGVA

-251 NGSITQVAGGLWRA
+251 NGSISQVAGGLWRA
-265 RGIALHPN
+265 RGLAFHPN
-273 GRLYAV
+273 GKLYAV

-303 RNLLSGIDYAQF
+303 KNLLAGIDYAQF

-339 AQRFTSQSIAE
+339 AQQFTSQAIAE

-356 VENATWGETVAPAAF
+356 VENATWRETIAQASF
-371 PLGLTV
+371 PLGLKI
-377 DSVVVDGY
+377 DSVAVDGY
-385 LTFGQGSSD
+385 LTFGRGASD

-407 TVAPKPSSPGPGF
+407 AFDPNQSAPGPGF

-427 VDWHYG
+427 VDWRYG
-433 DSRGFAVPVRD
+433 DSQGFAVPLRD
-444 HVRCRWPMSDVG
+444 HVRCRWPMTNVG

-467 ENPEAYLVYVDV
+467 EDPEAFLVYVDV
-479 KAPGTV
+479 KAPGNL

-492 GSGWDTPANWSAGT
+492 GSGWNSAANWSTGT
-506 APTSV
+506 APTAV

-537 VQNLILGDNRE
+537 VQNLILGDNGE
-548 GVSLRVAGGTLD
+548 GASLRVAGGTLD

-568 DHYDA
+568 DYYDA
-573 TVNVVSGSLS
+573 TVNVVSGSLT
-583 AAGDLSLSTSRGQG
+583 AAGDLSLSTSNGHG
-597 DGTLNVSGGAV
+597 DGTLNVTGGAV
-608 KVGGQLL
+608 TVGGQLL

-632 EAGGVL
+632 GVGGVL

-644 GNANAE
+644 GNAGAE

-687 SNLANVNYWID
+687 SNLGNVNYWIS
-698 SGNITALGGRRA
+698 SGNITALDGRRA
-710 VDVTAAAGNLL
+710 VDVTPAAGNLI

-726 RLATDVVIDVA
+726 RLATDVLIDVA

-747 HPSLAAATWLTKT
+747 YPSITTATWLTKS

-766 FNSANA
+766 FNSANS

-783 LRIAHASALE
+783 LRIAHASALA

-805 VVPSDRPL
+805 TLPSNHPL
-813 EVSIRK
+813 DVSIRK

-826 GSRLDI
+826 GSKLDI
-832 GAGRVRVAAGGITA
+832 GAGRVQVAADGITA

-859 GSWDGVGGVVSSA
+859 GSWDGASGIVSSA
-872 VASALAASRPRTVG
+872 VASALAASRPGAIG
-886 WLGNDD
+886 WLTHDD
-892 GSFTIAAAAP
+892 GSLTIAAAAP
-902 GDTNLDTIVDVLD
+902 GDTNLDGIVDLLD

-920 AGGRFDTGVPADWS
+920 AGGKYDTGLPADWS
-934 LGDTTYDGIV
+934 LGDATYDGIV
-944 DILDVADL
+944 DILDASEFM
-952 LGTGL
+952 GTGL
-957 FDAGSY
+957 YDAGPY
-963 DVAVAGAAG
+963 DVTAAAG

-978 EPTLWPLA
+978 EPTMWPLVS
-986 AATIGLLAARSR
+986 ATIGLMAARGR
-998 RPGLPQQHET
+998 RSGRVPQHGT

>member
-1 MPSDETALN
+1 M
-10 GGARRRPI
+10 
-18 LIREV
+18 
-23 WAFVG
+23 
-28 WAFVG
+28 
-33 VLGGSALAS
+33 LAA

-59 GSLPSSLDQAMTGAP
+59 VSLPSSLDQAMVGTP

-88 TTVAASGDVYF
+88 TTVTASGDVYF
-99 TEFANQRIQRFNAAD
+99 TEFGNQRIQRRNAAD

-131 TDRQGNI
+131 SDRQGNI

-157 GNEEVICSGLTR
+157 GSEEVICSGLTR
-169 PRQLSTDTDGNVYA
+169 PRQLSTDADGNVYA
-183 VLETRSILR
+183 VLETRSILK
-192 WNSATGSIQTVVN
+192 WSSATGNVQTVVN
-205 SLQIPTPSPPQGVAV
+205 SLQIQASSPPQGVAI
-220 AADGRI
+220 ASDGRI
-226 YFTTYSEMGSYGVA
+226 YFSTYSEMGSYGVA

-251 NGSITQVAGGLWRA
+251 NGSISQVAGGLWRA
-265 RGIALHPN
+265 RGLAFHPN
-273 GRLYAV
+273 GKLYAV

-289 SGLLVEIDPTKKTT
+289 SGLLVEIDPAKKTT
-303 RNLLSGIDYAQF
+303 KNLLAGIDYAQF
-315 PAVGPDGRIYVTAAR
+315 PAVGPDGRIYVTEAR
-330 DEKLVAYDP
+330 DDKLVAYDP
-339 AQRFTSQSIAE
+339 AQQFTSQAIAE

-356 VENATWGETVAPAAF
+356 VENATWRETIAQAAF
-371 PLGLTV
+371 PLGLKI
-377 DSVVVDGY
+377 DSVAVDGY
-385 LTFGQGSSD
+385 LTFGQGASD

-402 ASRFS
+402 VSRFAAFDPNQS
-407 TVAPKPSSPGPGF
+407 TSPGPGF
-420 FQTPTVT
+420 YPTPTVT

-433 DSRGFAVPVRD
+433 GSQGYAVPLRD
-444 HVRCRWPMSDVG
+444 HVRCRWPMTNVG

-467 ENPEAYLVYVDV
+467 EDPEAFLVYVDV
-479 KAPGTV
+479 KAPGNL

-492 GSGWDTPANWSAGT
+492 GSGWNSAVNWSAGA
-506 APTSV
+506 APTAI

-537 VQNLILGDNRE
+537 VQNLMLGDNGE
-548 GVSLRVAGGTLD
+548 GASLRVAGGTLD

-568 DHYDA
+568 DYYDA
-573 TVNVVSGSLS
+573 TVNVVGGSLT
-583 AAGDLSLSTSRGQG
+583 AAGDLSLSTSNGHG
-597 DGTLNVSGGAV
+597 DGTLNVNGGAV

-632 EAGGVL
+632 GVGGVL

-644 GNANAE
+644 GNAGAK

-687 SNLANVNYWID
+687 SNLGSVNYWIN
-698 SGNITALGGRRA
+698 SGNITALDGRRT
-710 VDVTAAAGNLL
+710 VDVTPAAGNLI

-747 HPSLAAATWLTKT
+747 YPSITTATWLTKS

-766 FNSANA
+766 FNSANSN
-772 YPGMTSVTAGR
+772 PGMTSVTAGR
-783 LRIAHASALE
+783 LRIAHASALA

-805 VVPSDRPL
+805 AMPSDRPL
-813 EVSIRK
+813 NVSIRK
-819 LSIDEAL
+819 LSIDGAL
-826 GSRLDI
+826 GSKLDI
-832 GAGRVRVAAGGITA
+832 GAGRVEVAAGGITA

-859 GSWDGVGGVVSSA
+859 GSWDGVGGIVSTA
-872 VASALAASRPRTVG
+872 VASALAASRPRTIG
-886 WLGNDD
+886 WLALDD
-892 GSFTIAAAAP
+892 GSLRIAAAAP
-902 GDTNLDTIVDVLD
+902 GDLNLDGVVDLLD

-920 AGGRFDTGVPADWS
+920 AGGKYDTGLPADWS
-934 LGDTTYDGIV
+934 LGDATYDGIV
-944 DILDVADL
+944 DILDASEFM
-952 LGTGL
+952 GTGL
-957 FDAGSY
+957 YDSGPYDVVVAAGS
-963 DVAVAGAAG
+963 
-972 PVAAVP
+972 VAAVP
-978 EPTLWPLA
+978 EPTMWPLI
-986 AATIGLLAARSR
+986 AATIGLMAAGGRRSGR
-998 RPGLPQQHET
+998 VPQHDA

>member
-1 MPSDETALN
+1 MPTHATALN
-10 GGARRRPI
+10 GWARP
-18 LIREV
+18 LPLTIRVV
-23 WAFVG
+23 WAFVV
-28 WAFVG
+28 AG
-33 VLGGSALAS
+33 VLGSSARGA

-59 GSLPSSLDQAMTGAP
+59 VSLPSSLDQAMVGTP

-88 TTVAASGDVYF
+88 TTVTGSGDVYF
-99 TEFANQRIQRFNAAD
+99 TEFGNQRIQRFSVAD

-157 GNEEVICSGLTR
+157 GSEEVICSGLTR
-169 PRQLSTDTDGNVYA
+169 PRQLSTDADGNVYA
-183 VLETRSILR
+183 VLETRSILK
-192 WNSATGSIQTVVN
+192 WNSATGNVQTVVN
-205 SLQIPTPSPPQGVAV
+205 SLQMQTSSPPQGVAV
-220 AADGRI
+220 GSDGRI
-226 YFTTYSEMGSYGVA
+226 YFSTYSETGSYGVA

-265 RGIALHPN
+265 RGLAFHPN
-273 GRLYAV
+273 GKLYAV

-303 RNLLSGIDYAQF
+303 KNLLAGIDYAQF

-339 AQRFTSQSIAE
+339 AQQFTSQAIAE

-356 VENATWGETVAPAAF
+356 VENATWRETIAQAAF
-371 PLGLTV
+371 PLGLKIDTV
-377 DSVVVDGY
+377 AVDGY
-385 LTFGQGSSD
+385 LTFGQGASD
-394 ASMWLKLP
+394 ASMWLK
-402 ASRFS
+402 
-407 TVAPKPSSPGPGF
+407 
-420 FQTPTVT
+420 
-427 VDWHYG
+427 
-433 DSRGFAVPVRD
+433 
-444 HVRCRWPMSDVG
+444 
-456 TVNESPAPDFS
+456 ESPAPDFS
-467 ENPEAYLVYVDV
+467 EDPEAFLVYVDV
-479 KAPGTV
+479 KAPGSL

-492 GSGWDTPANWSAGT
+492 GSGWSSAVNWSTGA
-506 APTSV
+506 APTAI

-537 VQNLILGDNRE
+537 VQNLILGDNGE
-548 GVSLRVAGGTLD
+548 GASLRVAGGTLD

-573 TVNVVSGSLS
+573 TVNVVSGSLT
-583 AAGDLSLSTSRGQG
+583 AAGDLSLSTSNGHG
-597 DGTLNVSGGAV
+597 DGSLNVSGGTV

-644 GNANAE
+644 GNAGAKE
-650 EARVNLYGGTLAVG
+650 SRVNLYGGTLAVG

-687 SNLANVNYWID
+687 SNLGNVNYWIN
-698 SGNITALGGRRA
+698 SGNITALDGRRA
-710 VDVTAAAGNLL
+710 VDVTPAAGNLL

-747 HPSLAAATWLTKT
+747 YPSIAAATWLTKS

-766 FNSANA
+766 FNSANS

-783 LRIAHASALE
+783 LRIAHASALA

-805 VVPSDRPL
+805 TMPSDRPL
-813 EVSIRK
+813 DVSIRK

-826 GSRLDI
+826 GSKLDI
-832 GAGRVRVAAGGITA
+832 GAGRVHVAAGGITA
-846 ADLMADLLVGRNG
+846 TDLMAALLVGRDG
-859 GSWDGVGGVVSSA
+859 ARGMVSGASSRRQCPPPSLRVVHERSVGS
-872 VASALAASRPRTVG
+872 
-886 WLGNDD
+886 
-892 GSFTIAAAAP
+892 
-902 GDTNLDTIVDVLD
+902 
-915 AANLL
+915 
-920 AGGRFDTGVPADWS
+920 
-934 LGDTTYDGIV
+934 
-944 DILDVADL
+944 
-952 LGTGL
+952 
-957 FDAGSY
+957 
-963 DVAVAGAAG
+963 
-972 PVAAVP
+972 
-978 EPTLWPLA
+978 PTM
-986 AATIGLLAARSR
+986 TDRSRSR
-998 RPGLPQQHET
+998 RRLRGTPTSTPSWMCSMPPTYSPEDGSIRACRPAGRWGIRPMTASWTSSTRPIFSGPGSSTPAPMTLQSRGPSVRSPWFRNRARGRSSLPRLVSWPLEAAVQAVCPSTTRDHGSRSKSCVCGPGLISHLKPEVLGVR

>member
-1 MPSDETALN
+1 MLAGWT
-10 GGARRRPI
+10 
-18 LIREV
+18 
-23 WAFVG
+23 FVV
-28 WAFVG
+28 AG
-33 VLGGSALAS
+33 VLGRTA
-42 WPADAPNP
+42 WPAWPVDAPNP
-50 PPAIDPRLI
+50 PAAIDPRLI
-59 GSLPSSLDQAMTGAP
+59 LSLPSNLDQALAGTP
-74 NGLHVLAE
+74 DGLHVLAD

-88 TTVAASGDVYF
+88 TTVTASGDVYF

-125 GLYGIT
+125 ALYGIT

-157 GNEEVICSGLTR
+157 GSEEVIFSGLTR
-169 PRQLSTDTDGNVYA
+169 PRQLSTDADGNVYA
-183 VLETRSILR
+183 VLETRSILK
-192 WNSATGSIQTVVN
+192 WNSATGAIQTVVN

-220 AADGRI
+220 ATDGRI

-265 RGIALHPN
+265 RGLAMHPN
-273 GRLYAV
+273 GKLYAI

-289 SGLLVEIDPTKKTT
+289 SGLLVEIDPTKRTT
-303 RNLLSGIDYAQF
+303 KNLLAGIDYAQF

-339 AQRFTSQSIAE
+339 AQKFASQSIAE

-356 VENATWGETVAPAAF
+356 VENATWGETIAPAAF
-371 PLGLTV
+371 PIGLTV
-377 DSVVVDGY
+377 DSVAVDGY

-407 TVAPKPSSPGPGF
+407 TVAPNQSSPGPGF

-433 DSRGFAVPVRD
+433 DSQGFAVPLRD
-444 HVRCRWPMSDVG
+444 HVRCRWPMTDVG

-467 ENPEAYLVYVDV
+467 ENPEAFLVYVDV
-479 KAPGTV
+479 KAPETV

-492 GSGWDTPANWSAGT
+492 GSGWNTPANWSAGT

-568 DHYDA
+568 DQYDA
-573 TVNVVSGSLS
+573 TVNIASGSLT
-583 AAGDLSLSTSRGQG
+583 AAGDLSLSTSNGQG

-608 KVGGQLL
+608 QVGGQLL

-625 TISSGSV
+625 TMSSGSV
-632 EAGGVL
+632 AVGGVL

-644 GNANAE
+644 GNADAK
-650 EARVNLYGGTLAVG
+650 EARVNLYGGTLAAG

-676 DIAGGRFILPA
+676 DIAGGRFVLPA
-687 SNLANVNYWID
+687 SNLGNVNYWIN
-698 SGNITALGGRRA
+698 SGNITALGGRRV
-710 VDVTAAAGNLL
+710 VDVSAAAGNLL

-747 HPSLAAATWLTKT
+747 HSTISAATWLMKT

-766 FNSANA
+766 FDSANA

-783 LRIAHASALE
+783 LRIAHASALA

-805 VVPSDRPL
+805 AMPSDRPL
-813 EVSIRK
+813 DVSIRT

-832 GAGRVRVAAGGITA
+832 GAGRVQVAAGGITA

-859 GSWDGVGGVVSSA
+859 GSWDGVGGLVSSA
-872 VASALAASRPRTVG
+872 VASSLAASRPRTIG

-902 GDTNLDTIVDVLD
+902 GDSNLDTIVDVLD

-920 AGGRFDTGVPADWS
+920 AGSRFDTGIPADWS
-934 LGDTTYDGIV
+934 LGETTYDGIV
-944 DILDVADL
+944 DILDVADF

-957 FDAGSY
+957 FDAGAY
-963 DVAVAGAAG
+963 DVAAAGAAG

-986 AATIGLLAARSR
+986 AATIGLFYGFHLNLARPPSKPNAVRRGANHHTKR
-998 RPGLPQQHET
+998 RPA

>member
-1 MPSDETALN
+1 MVHAAWALVVT
-10 GGARRRPI
+10 GM
-18 LIREV
+18 
-23 WAFVG
+23 VG
-28 WAFVG
+28 NV
-33 VLGGSALAS
+33 VMAS

-59 GSLPSSLDQAMTGAP
+59 LSLPSSLDQAMVGTP

-88 TTVAASGDVYF
+88 TTVTGSGDVYF
-99 TEFANQRIQRFNAAD
+99 TEFGNQRIQRFNVSD

-157 GNEEVICSGLTR
+157 GSEEVICSGLTR
-169 PRQLSTDTDGNVYA
+169 PRQLSTDADGNVYA
-183 VLETRSILR
+183 VLETRSILK
-192 WNSATGSIQTVVN
+192 WNSATGNVQTVVN
-205 SLQIPTPSPPQGVAV
+205 SLQIQASSPPQGVAV
-220 AADGRI
+220 ASDGRI
-226 YFTTYSEMGSYGVA
+226 YFSTYSEMGSYGVA

-251 NGSITQVAGGLWRA
+251 NGSISQVAGGLWRA
-265 RGIALHPN
+265 RGLAFHPN
-273 GRLYAV
+273 GKLYAV

-303 RNLLSGIDYAQF
+303 KNLLAGIDYAQF

-339 AQRFTSQSIAE
+339 AQQFTSQAIAE

-356 VENATWGETVAPAAF
+356 VENATWRETISQAAF
-371 PLGLTV
+371 PLGLKL
-377 DSVVVDGY
+377 DSVAVDGF
-385 LTFGQGSSD
+385 LTFGQGASD
-394 ASMWLKLP
+394 ASMWLTLP

-407 TVAPKPSSPGPGF
+407 AVSPNQSSPGPGF
-420 FQTPTVT
+420 FRTPTVT
-427 VDWHYG
+427 VDWRYG
-433 DSRGFAVPVRD
+433 DSQGFAVPLRD
-444 HVRCRWPMSDVG
+444 HVRCRWPMTNVG
-456 TVNESPAPDFS
+456 TVNESSAPDFS
-467 ENPEAYLVYVDV
+467 EDPEAFLVYVDV
-479 KAPGTV
+479 KAPGNL

-492 GSGWDTPANWSAGT
+492 GSGWSSAANWSTGT
-506 APTSV
+506 APTAV

-524 ATSFPVVSTAGNK
+524 ATSFPVVNTAGNK
-537 VQNLILGDNRE
+537 VQNLILGDNGE
-548 GVSLRVAGGTLD
+548 GASLRVAGGTLD

-568 DHYDA
+568 DYYDA
-573 TVNVVSGSLS
+573 TVNVVSGSLT
-583 AAGDLSLSTSRGQG
+583 AAGDLSLSTSNGHG
-597 DGTLNVSGGAV
+597 DGTLNVTGGAV
-608 KVGGQLL
+608 KVDGQLL

-632 EAGGVL
+632 GVGGVL

-644 GNANAE
+644 GNAGAE
-650 EARVNLYGGTLAVG
+650 EARVNLFGGTLAVG

-687 SNLANVNYWID
+687 SNLGNVNYWIS
-698 SGNITALGGRRA
+698 SGNITALDGRRA
-710 VDVTAAAGNLL
+710 VDVTPAAGNLI

-726 RLATDVVIDVA
+726 RLATDVLIDVA

-747 HPSLAAATWLTKT
+747 YPSITTATWLTKS

-766 FNSANA
+766 FNSANS

-783 LRIAHASALE
+783 LRIAHASALA

-805 VVPSDRPL
+805 SMPSDHPL
-813 EVSIRK
+813 DVSIRK

-826 GSRLDI
+826 GSKLDI
-832 GAGRVRVAAGGITA
+832 GAGRVQVASGGITA
-846 ADLMADLLVGRNG
+846 ADLMANLLVGRNG
-859 GSWDGVGGVVSSA
+859 GSWDGDSGIVSSA
-872 VASALAASRPRTVG
+872 VASALAASRPGAIG
-886 WLGNDD
+886 WLTHDD
-892 GSFTIAAAAP
+892 GSLTIAAAAP
-902 GDTNLDTIVDVLD
+902 GDLNLDGVVDLLD

-920 AGGRFDTGVPADWS
+920 AGGKYDSGLPADWS
-934 LGDTTYDGIV
+934 LGDATYDGIV
-944 DILDVADL
+944 DILDASEFM
-952 LGTGL
+952 GTGL
-957 FDAGSY
+957 YDAGPY
-963 DVAVAGAAG
+963 DVTAVTG

-978 EPTLWPLA
+978 EPTLWPLV
-986 AATIGLLAARSR
+986 AATIGLMATRGRRSGR
-998 RPGLPQQHET
+998 VSQHGT

>member
-1 MPSDETALN
+1 MLPYVTVLDGS
-10 GGARRRPI
+10 ARRRTAM
-18 LIREV
+18 V
-23 WAFVG
+23 HAAWALVVTGMVG
-28 WAFVG
+28 NV
-33 VLGGSALAS
+33 VMAS

-59 GSLPSSLDQAMTGAP
+59 PSLPSSLDQAMVGTP

-88 TTVAASGDVYF
+88 TTVTGSGDVYF
-99 TEFANQRIQRFNAAD
+99 TEFGNQRIQRFNVSD

-131 TDRQGNI
+131 TDQQGNI

-157 GNEEVICSGLTR
+157 GSEEVICSGLTR
-169 PRQLSTDTDGNVYA
+169 PRQLSTDADGNVYA
-183 VLETRSILR
+183 VLETRSILK
-192 WNSATGSIQTVVN
+192 WNSATGNVQTVVN
-205 SLQIPTPSPPQGVAV
+205 SLQIQASSPPQGVAV
-220 AADGRI
+220 ASDGRI
-226 YFTTYSEMGSYGVA
+226 YFSTYSEMGSYGVA

-251 NGSITQVAGGLWRA
+251 NGSISQVAGGLWRA
-265 RGIALHPN
+265 RGLAFHPN
-273 GRLYAV
+273 GKLYAV

-303 RNLLSGIDYAQF
+303 KNLLAGIDYAQF

-339 AQRFTSQSIAE
+339 AQQFTSQAIAE

-356 VENATWGETVAPAAF
+356 VENATWRETIAQAAF
-371 PLGLTV
+371 PLGLKI
-377 DSVVVDGY
+377 DSVAVDGY
-385 LTFGQGSSD
+385 LTFGQGASD

-407 TVAPKPSSPGPGF
+407 AFDPNQSAPGPGF

-427 VDWHYG
+427 VDWRYG
-433 DSRGFAVPVRD
+433 DSQGFAVPLRD
-444 HVRCRWPMSDVG
+444 HVRCRWPMTNVG

-467 ENPEAYLVYVDV
+467 EDPEAFLVYVDV
-479 KAPGTV
+479 KAPGNL

-492 GSGWDTPANWSAGT
+492 GSGWNSAANWSTGT
-506 APTSV
+506 APTAV

-537 VQNLILGDNRE
+537 VQNLILGDNGE
-548 GVSLRVAGGTLD
+548 GASLRVAAGTLD

-568 DHYDA
+568 DYYDA
-573 TVNVVSGSLS
+573 TVNVVSGSLT
-583 AAGDLSLSTSRGQG
+583 AAGDLSLSTSNGHG
-597 DGTLNVSGGAV
+597 DGTLNVTGGAV
-608 KVGGQLL
+608 TVGGQLL

-632 EAGGVL
+632 GVGGVL

-644 GNANAE
+644 GNAGAE

-687 SNLANVNYWID
+687 SNLGNVSYWIS
-698 SGNITALGGRRA
+698 SGNITALDGQRT
-710 VDVTAAAGNLL
+710 VDVTPAAGNLI

-726 RLATDVVIDVA
+726 RLATDVLIDVA

-747 HPSLAAATWLTKT
+747 YPSITTATWLTKS

-766 FNSANA
+766 FNSANS

-783 LRIAHASALE
+783 LRIAHASALA
-793 GSEAVMITGGEV
+793 GSEAVMITGGDV
-805 VVPSDRPL
+805 SMPSDRPL
-813 EVSIRK
+813 DVSIRK

-826 GSRLDI
+826 GSKLDL
-832 GAGRVRVAAGGITA
+832 GAGRVQVAAGGITA

-859 GSWDGVGGVVSSA
+859 GSWDGDSGIVSSA
-872 VASALAASRPRTVG
+872 VASALAASRPGAIG
-886 WLGNDD
+886 WLTHDD
-892 GSFTIAAAAP
+892 GSLTIAAAAP
-902 GDTNLDTIVDVLD
+902 GDTNLDGIVDLLD

-920 AGGRFDTGVPADWS
+920 AGGKYDTGLPADWS
-934 LGDTTYDGIV
+934 LGDATYDGIV
-944 DILDVADL
+944 DILDASEFM
-952 LGTGL
+952 GTGL
-957 FDAGSY
+957 YDAGPY
-963 DVAVAGAAG
+963 DVVVAAG
-972 PVAAVP
+972 SVAAVP
-978 EPTLWPLA
+978 EPTMWPLV
-986 AATIGLLAARSR
+986 AATIGLMAARGR
-998 RPGLPQQHET
+998 RSGRVPQHGT

>member
-1 MPSDETALN
+1 MVHAAWALVVT
-10 GGARRRPI
+10 GM
-18 LIREV
+18 
-23 WAFVG
+23 VG
-28 WAFVG
+28 NV
-33 VLGGSALAS
+33 VMAS

-59 GSLPSSLDQAMTGAP
+59 PSLPSSLDQAMVGTP

-88 TTVAASGDVYF
+88 TTVTGSGDVYF
-99 TEFANQRIQRFNAAD
+99 TEFGNQRIQRFNVSD

-131 TDRQGNI
+131 TDQQGNI

-157 GNEEVICSGLTR
+157 GSEEVICSGLTR
-169 PRQLSTDTDGNVYA
+169 PRQLSTDADGNVYA
-183 VLETRSILR
+183 VLETRSILK
-192 WNSATGSIQTVVN
+192 WNSATGNVQTVVN
-205 SLQIPTPSPPQGVAV
+205 SLQIQASSPPQGVAV
-220 AADGRI
+220 ASDGRI
-226 YFTTYSEMGSYGVA
+226 YFSTYSEMGSYGVA

-251 NGSITQVAGGLWRA
+251 NGSISQVAGGLWRA
-265 RGIALHPN
+265 RGLAFHPN
-273 GRLYAV
+273 GKLYAV

-303 RNLLSGIDYAQF
+303 KNLLAGIDYAQF

-339 AQRFTSQSIAE
+339 AQQFTSQAIAE

-356 VENATWGETVAPAAF
+356 VENATWRETIAQAAF
-371 PLGLTV
+371 PLGLKI
-377 DSVVVDGY
+377 DSVAVDGY
-385 LTFGQGSSD
+385 LTFGQGASD

-407 TVAPKPSSPGPGF
+407 AFDPNQSAPGPGF

-427 VDWHYG
+427 VDWRYG
-433 DSRGFAVPVRD
+433 DSQGFAVPLRD
-444 HVRCRWPMSDVG
+444 HVRCRWPMTNVG

-467 ENPEAYLVYVDV
+467 EDPEAFLVYVDV
-479 KAPGTV
+479 KAPGNL

-492 GSGWDTPANWSAGT
+492 GSGWSSAANWSTGT
-506 APTSV
+506 APTAV

-537 VQNLILGDNRE
+537 VQNLILGDNGE
-548 GVSLRVAGGTLD
+548 GASLRVAGGTLD

-568 DHYDA
+568 DYYDA
-573 TVNVVSGSLS
+573 TVSVASGSLT
-583 AAGDLSLSTSRGQG
+583 AAGDLSLSTSNGHG
-597 DGTLNVSGGAV
+597 DGTLNVTGGAV
-608 KVGGQLL
+608 TVGGQLL

-632 EAGGVL
+632 GVGGVL

-644 GNANAE
+644 GNAGAE

-687 SNLANVNYWID
+687 SNLGNVSYWIS
-698 SGNITALGGRRA
+698 SGNITALDGQRT
-710 VDVTAAAGNLL
+710 VDVTPAAGNLI

-726 RLATDVVIDVA
+726 RLSTDVVIDVA

-747 HPSLAAATWLTKT
+747 YPSITTATWLTKS

-766 FNSANA
+766 FNSANS

-783 LRIAHASALE
+783 LRIAHASALA
-793 GSEAVMITGGEV
+793 GSEAVMITGGDV
-805 VVPSDRPL
+805 SMPSDRPL
-813 EVSIRK
+813 DVSIRK

-826 GSRLDI
+826 GSKLDL
-832 GAGRVRVAAGGITA
+832 GAGRVQVAAGGITA

-859 GSWDGVGGVVSSA
+859 GSWDGDSGIVSSA
-872 VASALAASRPRTVG
+872 VASALAASRPGAIG
-886 WLGNDD
+886 WLTHDD
-892 GSFTIAAAAP
+892 GSLTIAAAAP
-902 GDTNLDTIVDVLD
+902 GDTNLDGIVDLLD

-920 AGGRFDTGVPADWS
+920 AGGKYDTGLPADWS
-934 LGDTTYDGIV
+934 LGDATYDGIV
-944 DILDVADL
+944 DILDASEFM
-952 LGTGL
+952 GTGL
-957 FDAGSY
+957 YDAGPY
-963 DVAVAGAAG
+963 DVTAAAG

-978 EPTLWPLA
+978 EPTMWPLV
-986 AATIGLLAARSR
+986 AATIGLMAARGR
-998 RPGLPQQHET
+998 RSGRVPQHGT

>member
-1 MPSDETALN
+1 MLPYVTVLDGS
-10 GGARRRPI
+10 ARRRTAM
-18 LIREV
+18 V
-23 WAFVG
+23 HAAWALVVTGMVG
-28 WAFVG
+28 NV
-33 VLGGSALAS
+33 VMAS

-59 GSLPSSLDQAMTGAP
+59 LSLPSSLDQAMVGTP

-88 TTVAASGDVYF
+88 TTVTGSGDVYF
-99 TEFANQRIQRFNAAD
+99 TEFGNQRIQRFNVSD

-131 TDRQGNI
+131 TDQQGNI

-157 GNEEVICSGLTR
+157 GSEEVICSGLTR
-169 PRQLSTDTDGNVYA
+169 PRQLSTDADGNVYA
-183 VLETRSILR
+183 VLETRSILK
-192 WNSATGSIQTVVN
+192 WNSATGNVQTVVN
-205 SLQIPTPSPPQGVAV
+205 SLQIQASSPPQGVAV
-220 AADGRI
+220 ASDGRI
-226 YFTTYSEMGSYGVA
+226 YFSTYSEMGSYGVA

-251 NGSITQVAGGLWRA
+251 NGSISQVAGGLWRA
-265 RGIALHPN
+265 RGLAFHPN
-273 GRLYAV
+273 GKLYAV

-289 SGLLVEIDPTKKTT
+289 SGLLVEIDPAKKTT
-303 RNLLSGIDYAQF
+303 KNLLAGIDYAQF

-339 AQRFTSQSIAE
+339 AQQFTSQAIAE

-356 VENATWGETVAPAAF
+356 VENATWRETIAQAAF
-371 PLGLTV
+371 PLGLKV
-377 DSVVVDGY
+377 DSVAVDGF
-385 LTFGQGSSD
+385 LTFGQGASD

-407 TVAPKPSSPGPGF
+407 AVDPNQSSPGPGF

-427 VDWHYG
+427 VDWRYG
-433 DSRGFAVPVRD
+433 ESQGFAVPLRD
-444 HVRCRWPMSDVG
+444 HVRCRWPMTDVG
-456 TVNESPAPDFS
+456 TVNESPAQDFS
-467 ENPEAYLVYVDV
+467 ENPEAFLVYVDV
-479 KAPGTV
+479 KAPGNL

-492 GSGWDTPANWSAGT
+492 GSGWNSAANWSTGT
-506 APTSV
+506 APTAV

-537 VQNLILGDNRE
+537 VQNLILGDNGE
-548 GVSLRVAGGTLD
+548 GTSLRVAAGTLD

-568 DHYDA
+568 DYYDA
-573 TVNVVSGSLS
+573 TVNVVSGSLT
-583 AAGDLSLSTSRGQG
+583 AAGDLSLSTSNGHG
-597 DGTLNVSGGAV
+597 DGTLNVTGGAV
-608 KVGGQLL
+608 TVGGQLL

-632 EAGGVL
+632 GVGGVL

-644 GNANAE
+644 GNAGAE

-687 SNLANVNYWID
+687 SNLGNVSYWIS
-698 SGNITALGGRRA
+698 SGNITALDGQRT
-710 VDVTAAAGNLL
+710 VDVTPAAGNLI

-726 RLATDVVIDVA
+726 RLSTDVVIDVA

-747 HPSLAAATWLTKT
+747 YPSITTATWLTKS

-766 FNSANA
+766 FNSANS

-783 LRIAHASALE
+783 LRIAHASALA
-793 GSEAVMITGGEV
+793 GSEAVMITGGDV
-805 VVPSDRPL
+805 SMPSDRPL
-813 EVSIRK
+813 DVSIRK

-826 GSRLDI
+826 GSKLDL
-832 GAGRVRVAAGGITA
+832 GAGRVQVAAGGITA

-859 GSWDGVGGVVSSA
+859 GSWDGASGIVSSA
-872 VASALAASRPRTVG
+872 VASALAASRPGAIG
-886 WLGNDD
+886 WLTHDD
-892 GSFTIAAAAP
+892 GSLTIAAAAP
-902 GDTNLDTIVDVLD
+902 GDTNLDGIVDLLD

-920 AGGRFDTGVPADWS
+920 AGGKYDTGLPADWS
-934 LGDTTYDGIV
+934 LGDATYDGIV
-944 DILDVADL
+944 DILDASEFM
-952 LGTGL
+952 GTGL
-957 FDAGSY
+957 YDAGPY
-963 DVAVAGAAG
+963 DVVVAAG
-972 PVAAVP
+972 SVAAVP
-978 EPTLWPLA
+978 EPTMWPLV
-986 AATIGLLAARSR
+986 AATIGLMAARGR
-998 RPGLPQQHET
+998 RSGRVPQHGT

>member
-1 MPSDETALN
+1 MLQHVTAL
-10 GGARRRPI
+10 
-18 LIREV
+18 
-23 WAFVG
+23 FG
-28 WAFVG
+28 WAARQASAHIAASALVIAG
-33 VLGGSALAS
+33 VLGTSVLAS

-59 GSLPSSLDQAMTGAP
+59 GSLPSSLDQGMVGTP

-88 TTVAASGDVYF
+88 TTVTASGDVYF
-99 TEFANQRIQRFNAAD
+99 TEFGNRRIQRLNATD

-131 TDRQGNI
+131 SDRQGNI

-157 GNEEVICSGLTR
+157 GSEEVICSGLTR
-169 PRQLSTDTDGNVYA
+169 PRQLSTDADGNVYA
-183 VLETRSILR
+183 VLETRSILK
-192 WNSATGSIQTVVN
+192 WNSATGNVQTVVN

-220 AADGRI
+220 ASDGRI
-226 YFTTYSEMGSYGVA
+226 YFSTYSETGSYGVA

-265 RGIALHPN
+265 RGLAMHPN
-273 GRLYAV
+273 GKLYAV

-289 SGLLVEIDPTKKTT
+289 SGLLVEIDPAKRTTK
-303 RNLLSGIDYAQF
+303 NLLAGIDYVQF

-339 AQRFTSQSIAE
+339 AQQFTSQAIAE

-356 VENATWGETVAPAAF
+356 VENATWRETVAQAAF
-371 PLGLTV
+371 PLGLKI
-377 DSVVVDGY
+377 DSVAVDGY
-385 LTFGQGSSD
+385 LTFGQGASD

-402 ASRFS
+402 ASRFP
-407 TVAPKPSSPGPGF
+407 AFNPNQSSPGPGF

-433 DSRGFAVPVRD
+433 DSRGYAVPLRD
-444 HVRCRWPMSDVG
+444 HVRCRWPMTNVG

-467 ENPEAYLVYVDV
+467 ENPEAFLVYVDV

-492 GSGWDTPANWSAGT
+492 GSGWGSAANWSTGT
-506 APTSV
+506 APSAV
-511 SGESWVEPLSVWS
+511 NGESWVEPLSVWS
-524 ATSFPVVSTAGNK
+524 ATSFPIVSTAGNK
-537 VQNLILGDNRE
+537 VQNLILGDNGE
-548 GVSLRVAGGTLD
+548 GASLRVAGGTLD

-568 DHYDA
+568 DYYNA
-573 TVNVVSGSLS
+573 TVNVVSGSLT
-583 AAGDLSLSTSRGQG
+583 AAGDLSLSTSNGRG

-644 GNANAE
+644 GNAGAKE
-650 EARVNLYGGTLAVG
+650 SRVNLYGGTLAVG

-676 DIAGGRFILPA
+676 DIAGGQLILPA
-687 SNLANVNYWID
+687 SNLGNVNYWIN
-698 SGNITALGGRRA
+698 SGNITALDGRRA
-710 VDVTAAAGNLL
+710 VDVTPATGNLL

-747 HPSLAAATWLTKT
+747 YPSIAAATWLTKS

-766 FNSANA
+766 FNSANS

-783 LRIAHASALE
+783 LRIAHASALA

-805 VVPSDRPL
+805 TMPSDRSL
-813 EVSIRK
+813 DVSLRK

-826 GSRLDI
+826 GSKLDI
-832 GAGRVRVAAGGITA
+832 GAGRVQVAAGGITA
-846 ADLMADLLVGRNG
+846 ADLMADLLLGRNG
-859 GSWDGVGGVVSSA
+859 GSWDGVEGIVSTA
-872 VASALAASRPRTVG
+872 VASAVAANRPRAIG
-886 WLGNDD
+886 WLTHDND
-892 GSFTIAAAAP
+892 SFTIAAAAP
-902 GDTNLDTIVDVLD
+902 GDLNLDGVVDLLD

-920 AGGRFDTGVPADWS
+920 AGGKYDTGLPADWS
-934 LGDTTYDGIV
+934 LGDATYDGIV
-944 DILDVADL
+944 DILDASEFM
-952 LGTGL
+952 GTGL
-957 FDAGSY
+957 YDSGPY
-963 DVAVAGAAG
+963 DVVVAAGA
-972 PVAAVP
+972 VAAVP
-978 EPTLWPLA
+978 EPTLWPLI
-986 AATIGLLAARSR
+986 AATIGLMAARGR
-998 RPGLPQQHET
+998 RSGRVPQRGT

>member
-1 MPSDETALN
+1 MVHAAWAL
-10 GGARRRPI
+10 
-18 LIREV
+18 V
-23 WAFVG
+23 VT
-28 WAFVG
+28 G
-33 VLGGSALAS
+33 VLGNAVLAA

-59 GSLPSSLDQAMTGAP
+59 VSLPSSLDQAMVGTP
-74 NGLHVLAE
+74 NGLHVLAA

-88 TTVAASGDVYF
+88 TTVTGSGDVYF
-99 TEFANQRIQRFNAAD
+99 TEFGNQRIQRLNAAD

-131 TDRQGNI
+131 SDRQGNI

-157 GNEEVICSGLTR
+157 GSEEVICSGLTR
-169 PRQLSTDTDGNVYA
+169 PRQLSTDADGNVYA
-183 VLETRSILR
+183 VLETRSILK
-192 WNSATGSIQTVVN
+192 WNSATGNVQTVVN
-205 SLQIPTPSPPQGVAV
+205 SLQIQASSPPQGVAV
-220 AADGRI
+220 ASDGRI
-226 YFTTYSEMGSYGVA
+226 YFSTYSEMGSYGVA

-251 NGSITQVAGGLWRA
+251 NGSISQVAGGLWRA
-265 RGIALHPN
+265 RGLAFHPN
-273 GRLYAV
+273 GKLYAV

-289 SGLLVEIDPTKKTT
+289 SGLLVEIDPAKKTT
-303 RNLLSGIDYAQF
+303 KNLLAGIDYAQF
-315 PAVGPDGRIYVTAAR
+315 PAVGPDGRIYVTEAR
-330 DEKLVAYDP
+330 NEKLVAYDP
-339 AQRFTSQSIAE
+339 AQQFRSQAIAE

-356 VENATWGETVAPAAF
+356 VENATWRETIAQAAF
-371 PLGLTV
+371 PLGLKI
-377 DSVVVDGY
+377 DSVAVDGY
-385 LTFGQGSSD
+385 LTFGQGASD

-402 ASRFS
+402 ASRFP
-407 TVAPKPSSPGPGF
+407 AFNPNQSSPGPGF
-420 FQTPTVT
+420 YPTPTVT

-433 DSRGFAVPVRD
+433 GSQGYAVPLRD
-444 HVRCRWPMSDVG
+444 HVRCRWPMTNVG

-467 ENPEAYLVYVDV
+467 EDPEAFLVYVDV
-479 KAPGTV
+479 KAPGNL

-492 GSGWDTPANWSAGT
+492 GSGWNSAVNWSAGT
-506 APTSV
+506 APTAI

-537 VQNLILGDNRE
+537 VQNLILGDNGE
-548 GVSLRVAGGTLD
+548 GASLRVAGGTLD

-568 DHYDA
+568 DYYDA
-573 TVNVVSGSLS
+573 TVNVVSGSLT
-583 AAGDLSLSTSRGQG
+583 AAGDLSLSTSDGHG

-632 EAGGVL
+632 GVGGVL

-644 GNANAE
+644 GNAGAK

-687 SNLANVNYWID
+687 SNLGSVNYWIN
-698 SGNITALGGRRA
+698 SGNITALDGRRT
-710 VDVTAAAGNLL
+710 VDVTPAAGNLL

-747 HPSLAAATWLTKT
+747 YPSITTATWLTKS

-766 FNSANA
+766 FNSANS

-783 LRIAHASALE
+783 LRIANASALA

-805 VVPSDRPL
+805 TMPSDRPL
-813 EVSIRK
+813 DVSIRK

-826 GSRLDI
+826 DSKLDI
-832 GAGRVRVAAGGITA
+832 GAGRVQVAAGGITT

-859 GSWDGVGGVVSSA
+859 GSWDGASGIVSTA
-872 VASALAASRPRTVG
+872 VASAQAASRPRTIG
-886 WLGNDD
+886 WLALDD
-892 GSFTIAAAAP
+892 GSLTIAAAAP
-902 GDTNLDTIVDVLD
+902 GDTNLDGIVDLLD

-920 AGGRFDTGVPADWS
+920 AGGKYDTGLPADWS
-934 LGDTTYDGIV
+934 LGDATYDGIV
-944 DILDVADL
+944 DILDASEFM
-952 LGTGL
+952 GTGL
-957 FDAGSY
+957 YDSGPY
-963 DVAVAGAAG
+963 DVVGAAG
-972 PVAAVP
+972 SVAAVP
-978 EPTLWPLA
+978 EPTMWPLIT
-986 AATIGLLAARSR
+986 ATIGLMAIRGRRSGR
-998 RPGLPQQHET
+998 VPRHET

>member
-1 MPSDETALN
+1 MVHAAWALVVT
-10 GGARRRPI
+10 GM
-18 LIREV
+18 
-23 WAFVG
+23 VG
-28 WAFVG
+28 NV
-33 VLGGSALAS
+33 VMAS

-59 GSLPSSLDQAMTGAP
+59 LSLPSSLDHAIVGTP

-88 TTVAASGDVYF
+88 TTVATSGDVYF
-99 TEFANQRIQRFNAAD
+99 TEFGNQRIQRFNAAD

-157 GNEEVICSGLTR
+157 GSEEVICSGLTR
-169 PRQLSTDTDGNVYA
+169 PRQLSTDADGNVYA
-183 VLETRSILR
+183 VLETRSILK
-192 WNSATGSIQTVVN
+192 WNSATGNVQTVVN
-205 SLQIPTPSPPQGVAV
+205 SLQIQASSPPQGVAV
-220 AADGRI
+220 ASDGRI
-226 YFTTYSEMGSYGVA
+226 YFSTYSEMGSYGVA

-251 NGSITQVAGGLWRA
+251 NGSISQVAGGLWRA
-265 RGIALHPN
+265 RGLAFHPN
-273 GRLYAV
+273 GKLYAV

-303 RNLLSGIDYAQF
+303 KNLLAGIDYAQF

-339 AQRFTSQSIAE
+339 AQQFTSQAIAE
-350 PDLQLS
+350 RDLELS
-356 VENATWGETVAPAAF
+356 VENATWRETIAQASF
-371 PLGLTV
+371 PLGLKV
-377 DSVVVDGY
+377 DSVAVDGF
-385 LTFGQGSSD
+385 LTFGQGASD

-407 TVAPKPSSPGPGF
+407 AFDPNQSAPGPGF

-427 VDWHYG
+427 VDWRYG
-433 DSRGFAVPVRD
+433 DSQGFAVPLRD
-444 HVRCRWPMSDVG
+444 HVRCRWPMTNVG

-467 ENPEAYLVYVDV
+467 EDPEAFLVYVDV
-479 KAPGTV
+479 KAPGNL

-492 GSGWDTPANWSAGT
+492 GSGWNSAANWSTGT
-506 APTSV
+506 APTAV

-524 ATSFPVVSTAGNK
+524 ATSFPVVSMAGNK
-537 VQNLILGDNRE
+537 VQNLILGDNGE
-548 GVSLRVAGGTLD
+548 GASLRVAGGTLD

-568 DHYDA
+568 DYYDA
-573 TVNVVSGSLS
+573 TVNVVSGSLT
-583 AAGDLSLSTSRGQG
+583 AAGDLSLSTSNGHG
-597 DGTLNVSGGAV
+597 DGTLNVCGGAV
-608 KVGGQLL
+608 KVAGQLL

-632 EAGGVL
+632 GVGGVL

-644 GNANAE
+644 GNAGAK
-650 EARVNLYGGTLAVG
+650 EARVNLYGGTLAAG

-687 SNLANVNYWID
+687 SSLDSVNYWIN
-698 SGNITALGGRRA
+698 SGNITALDGRRA
-710 VDVTAAAGNLL
+710 VDVTPAAGNLI

-726 RLATDVVIDVA
+726 RLATDVLIDVA

-747 HPSLAAATWLTKT
+747 YPSITGATWLTKS

-766 FNSANA
+766 FNSANS

-783 LRIAHASALE
+783 LRIAHASALA

-805 VVPSDRPL
+805 TMPSDRPL
-813 EVSIRK
+813 DVSIRK

-826 GSRLDI
+826 GSKLDI
-832 GAGRVRVAAGGITA
+832 GAGRVNVAAGGITA

-859 GSWDGVGGVVSSA
+859 GSWDGATGIVSSA
-872 VASALAASRPRTVG
+872 VASALAASRPGAIG
-886 WLGNDD
+886 WLTHVD
-892 GSFTIAAAAP
+892 GSLTIAAVAP
-902 GDTNLDTIVDVLD
+902 GDLNLDGVVDLLD

-920 AGGRFDTGVPADWS
+920 AGGKYDTGLPADWS
-934 LGDTTYDGIV
+934 LGDATYDGIV
-944 DILDVADL
+944 DILDASEFM
-952 LGTGL
+952 GTGL
-957 FDAGSY
+957 YDAGPY
-963 DVAVAGAAG
+963 DVVVAAG
-972 PVAAVP
+972 SVAAVP
-978 EPTLWPLA
+978 EPTMWPLVF
-986 AATIGLLAARSR
+986 ATIGLMAARGR
-998 RPGLPQQHET
+998 RTGRVPQHGT

>member
-1 MPSDETALN
+1 MLPYVTVLD
-10 GGARRRPI
+10 GWARRRTAM
-18 LIREV
+18 V
-23 WAFVG
+23 HAAWALVVTGMVG
-28 WAFVG
+28 NV
-33 VLGGSALAS
+33 VMAS

-59 GSLPSSLDQAMTGAP
+59 LSLPSSLDQAMVGTP

-88 TTVAASGDVYF
+88 TTVTGSGDVYF
-99 TEFANQRIQRFNAAD
+99 TEFGNQRIQRFNVSD

-131 TDRQGNI
+131 TDWQGNI

-157 GNEEVICSGLTR
+157 GSEEVICSGLTR
-169 PRQLSTDTDGNVYA
+169 PRQLSTDADGNVYA
-183 VLETRSILR
+183 VLETRSILK
-192 WNSATGSIQTVVN
+192 WNSATGNVQTVVN
-205 SLQIPTPSPPQGVAV
+205 SLQIQASSPPQGVAV
-220 AADGRI
+220 ASDGRI
-226 YFTTYSEMGSYGVA
+226 YFSTYSEMGSYGVA

-251 NGSITQVAGGLWRA
+251 NGSISQVAGGLWRA
-265 RGIALHPN
+265 RGLAFHPN
-273 GRLYAV
+273 GKLYAV

-303 RNLLSGIDYAQF
+303 KNLLAGIDYAQF

-339 AQRFTSQSIAE
+339 AQQFTSQAIAE

-356 VENATWGETVAPAAF
+356 VENATWRETISQAAF
-371 PLGLTV
+371 PLGLKL
-377 DSVVVDGY
+377 DSVAVDGF
-385 LTFGQGSSD
+385 LTFGQGASD
-394 ASMWLKLP
+394 ASMWLTLP

-407 TVAPKPSSPGPGF
+407 AVSPNQSSPGPGF
-420 FQTPTVT
+420 FRTPTVT
-427 VDWHYG
+427 VDWRYG
-433 DSRGFAVPVRD
+433 DSQGFAVPLRD
-444 HVRCRWPMSDVG
+444 HVRCRWPMTNVG

-467 ENPEAYLVYVDV
+467 EDPEAFLVYVDV
-479 KAPGTV
+479 KAPGNL

-492 GSGWDTPANWSAGT
+492 GSGWSSAANWSTGT
-506 APTSV
+506 APTAV

-524 ATSFPVVSTAGNK
+524 ATSFPVVNTAGNK
-537 VQNLILGDNRE
+537 VQNLILGDNGE
-548 GVSLRVAGGTLD
+548 GASLRVAGGTLD

-568 DHYDA
+568 DYYDA
-573 TVNVVSGSLS
+573 TVNVVSGSLT
-583 AAGDLSLSTSRGQG
+583 AAGDLSLSTSNGHG
-597 DGTLNVSGGAV
+597 DGTLNVTGGAV
-608 KVGGQLL
+608 KVDGQLL

-632 EAGGVL
+632 GVGGVL

-644 GNANAE
+644 GNAGAE
-650 EARVNLYGGTLAVG
+650 EARVNLFGGTLAVG

-687 SNLANVNYWID
+687 SNLGNVNYWIS
-698 SGNITALGGRRA
+698 SGNITALDGRRA
-710 VDVTAAAGNLL
+710 VDVTPAAGNLI

-726 RLATDVVIDVA
+726 RLATDVLIDVA

-747 HPSLAAATWLTKT
+747 YPSITTATWLTKS

-766 FNSANA
+766 FNSANS

-783 LRIAHASALE
+783 LRIAHASALA

-805 VVPSDRPL
+805 SMPSDHPL
-813 EVSIRK
+813 DVSIRK

-826 GSRLDI
+826 GSKLDI
-832 GAGRVRVAAGGITA
+832 GAGRVQVASGGITA
-846 ADLMADLLVGRNG
+846 ADLMANLLVGRNG
-859 GSWDGVGGVVSSA
+859 GSWDGDSGIVSSA
-872 VASALAASRPRTVG
+872 VASALAASRPGAIG
-886 WLGNDD
+886 WLTHDD
-892 GSFTIAAAAP
+892 GSLTIAAAAP
-902 GDTNLDTIVDVLD
+902 GDLNLDGVVDLLD

-920 AGGRFDTGVPADWS
+920 AGGKYDTGLPADWS
-934 LGDTTYDGIV
+934 LGDATYDGIV
-944 DILDVADL
+944 DILDASEFM
-952 LGTGL
+952 GTGL
-957 FDAGSY
+957 YDAGPY
-963 DVAVAGAAG
+963 DVTAVTG

-978 EPTLWPLA
+978 EPTLWPLV
-986 AATIGLLAARSR
+986 AATIGLMATRGRRSGR
-998 RPGLPQQHET
+998 VSQHGT

>member
-1 MPSDETALN
+1 MLPYVTVLDGS
-10 GGARRRPI
+10 ARRRTAM
-18 LIREV
+18 V
-23 WAFVG
+23 HAAWALVVTGMVG
-28 WAFVG
+28 NV
-33 VLGGSALAS
+33 VMAS

-59 GSLPSSLDQAMTGAP
+59 PSLPSSLDQAMVGTP

-88 TTVAASGDVYF
+88 TTVTGSGDVYF
-99 TEFANQRIQRFNAAD
+99 TEFGNQRIQRFNVSD

-131 TDRQGNI
+131 TDQQGNI

-157 GNEEVICSGLTR
+157 GSEEVICSGLTR
-169 PRQLSTDTDGNVYA
+169 PRQLSTDVDGNVYA
-183 VLETRSILR
+183 VLETRSILK
-192 WNSATGSIQTVVN
+192 WNSATGNVQTVVN
-205 SLQIPTPSPPQGVAV
+205 SLQIQASSPPQGVAV
-220 AADGRI
+220 ASDGRI
-226 YFTTYSEMGSYGVA
+226 YFSTYSEMGSYGVA

-251 NGSITQVAGGLWRA
+251 NGSISQVAGGLWRA
-265 RGIALHPN
+265 RGLAFHPN
-273 GRLYAV
+273 GKLYAV

-303 RNLLSGIDYAQF
+303 KNLLAGIDYAQF

-339 AQRFTSQSIAE
+339 AQQFTSQAIAE

-356 VENATWGETVAPAAF
+356 VENATWRETIAQAAF
-371 PLGLTV
+371 PLGLKI
-377 DSVVVDGY
+377 DSVAVDGY
-385 LTFGQGSSD
+385 LTFGQGASD

-407 TVAPKPSSPGPGF
+407 AFDPNQSAPGPGF

-427 VDWHYG
+427 VDWRYG
-433 DSRGFAVPVRD
+433 DSQGFAVPLRD
-444 HVRCRWPMSDVG
+444 HVRCRWPMTNVG

-467 ENPEAYLVYVDV
+467 EDPEAFLVYVDV
-479 KAPGTV
+479 KAPGNL

-492 GSGWDTPANWSAGT
+492 GSGWSSAANWSTGT
-506 APTSV
+506 APTAV
-511 SGESWVEPLSVWS
+511 SGESWVEPQSVWS

-537 VQNLILGDNRE
+537 VQNLILGDNGE
-548 GVSLRVAGGTLD
+548 GASLRVAGGTLD

-568 DHYDA
+568 DYYDA
-573 TVNVVSGSLS
+573 TVSVASGSLT
-583 AAGDLSLSTSRGQG
+583 AAGDLSLSTSNGHG
-597 DGTLNVSGGAV
+597 DGTLNVTGGAV
-608 KVGGQLL
+608 TVGGQLL

-632 EAGGVL
+632 GVGGVL

-644 GNANAE
+644 ANAGAK

-687 SNLANVNYWID
+687 SNLGNVNYWIS
-698 SGNITALGGRRA
+698 SGNITALDGRRA
-710 VDVTAAAGNLL
+710 VDVTPAAGNLI

-726 RLATDVVIDVA
+726 RLSTDVVIDVA

-747 HPSLAAATWLTKT
+747 YPSITTATWLTKS

-766 FNSANA
+766 FNSANS

-783 LRIAHASALE
+783 LRIAHASALA
-793 GSEAVMITGGEV
+793 GSEAVMITGGDV
-805 VVPSDRPL
+805 SMPSDRPL
-813 EVSIRK
+813 DVSIRK

-826 GSRLDI
+826 GSKLDL
-832 GAGRVRVAAGGITA
+832 GAGRVQVAAGGITA

-859 GSWDGVGGVVSSA
+859 GSWDGDSGIVSSA
-872 VASALAASRPRTVG
+872 VASALAASRPGAIG
-886 WLGNDD
+886 WLTHDD
-892 GSFTIAAAAP
+892 GSLTIAAAAP
-902 GDTNLDTIVDVLD
+902 GDTNLDGIVDLLD

-920 AGGRFDTGVPADWS
+920 AGGKYDTGLPADWS
-934 LGDTTYDGIV
+934 LGDATYDGIV
-944 DILDVADL
+944 DILDASEFM
-952 LGTGL
+952 GTGL
-957 FDAGSY
+957 YDAGPY
-963 DVAVAGAAG
+963 DVTAAAG

-978 EPTLWPLA
+978 EPTMWPLV
-986 AATIGLLAARSR
+986 AATIGLMAARGR
-998 RPGLPQQHET
+998 RSGRVPQHGT

>member
-1 MPSDETALN
+1 MPFDETALN
-10 GGARRRPI
+10 GWARRWPSAI
-18 LIREV
+18 LAGWV
-23 WAFVG
+23 VVVAGVVG
-28 WAFVG
+28 SSG
-33 VLGGSALAS
+33 LAA
-42 WPADAPNP
+42 WPADAPTP
-50 PPAIDPRLI
+50 PPAIDPRLMV
-59 GSLPSSLDQAMTGAP
+59 SLPSSLDQAMVGTP
-74 NGLHVLAE
+74 NGLHVLAG

-99 TEFANQRIQRFNAAD
+99 TEFANQRIQRLNAAD
-114 GSLTTIVTDRP
+114 GVLTTIVTDRP
-125 GLYGIT
+125 ALYGIT
-131 TDRQGNI
+131 ADRQGNI

-146 GTGRIVKRTPS
+146 GMGRIVKRTPS
-157 GNEEVICSGLTR
+157 GSEQVILSGLTR
-169 PRQLSTDTDGNVYA
+169 PRQLTTDADGNVYA
-183 VLETRSILR
+183 VLETRSILK
-192 WNSATGSIQTVVN
+192 WNSATGSVQTVVN

-220 AADGRI
+220 ASDGRI
-226 YFTTYSEMGSYGVA
+226 YFSTYSEMGAYGVA

-265 RGIALHPN
+265 RGLAMHPN
-273 GRLYAV
+273 GKLYTV

-303 RNLLSGIDYAQF
+303 KNLLTGIDYAQF

-339 AQRFTSQSIAE
+339 AQKFTSQAIAE
-350 PDLQLS
+350 RDLELS
-356 VENATWGETVAPAAF
+356 VENATWQETIAPTAF
-371 PLGLTV
+371 PLGLTIDAV
-377 DSVVVDGY
+377 AVDGY
-385 LTFGQGSSD
+385 LTFGQGASD

-402 ASRFS
+402 ASRFPAF
-407 TVAPKPSSPGPGF
+407 APTQSSPGPGF
-420 FQTPTVT
+420 FQTPKVT

-433 DSRGFAVPVRD
+433 DSRGYAVPLRD

-456 TVNESPAPDFS
+456 TVNESPQPDFS
-467 ENPEAYLVYVDV
+467 ETPEAYLVYVDV
-479 KAPGTV
+479 KAPGTMT
-485 SANRWKG
+485 ANRWKG
-492 GSGWDTPANWSAGT
+492 GSGWNSPANWSAGT
-506 APTSV
+506 APTSG
-511 SGESWVEPLSVWS
+511 SGEAWVEPLRVWS
-524 ATSFPVVSTAGNK
+524 ATAFPVVSTTGNK

-573 TVNVVSGSLS
+573 TVNVVSGSLT
-583 AAGDLSLSTSRGQG
+583 AAGDLSLSTSNGQG

-615 LGWNANAGTL
+615 LGWNARAGTL
-625 TISSGSV
+625 TITSGSV
-632 EAGGVL
+632 EVGGVL

-644 GNANAE
+644 GNAGAK

-687 SNLANVNYWID
+687 SNLGNVNYWVN
-698 SGNITALGGRRA
+698 SGNITALDGRRA
-710 VDVTAAAGNLL
+710 VDVTTAAGNLI

-737 SGSQTQAQAG
+737 GGSQTQAQAG
-747 HPSLAAATWLTKT
+747 YPTITAATWLTKT
-760 GTGEVV
+760 GTGELVL
-766 FNSANA
+766 NSANS

-783 LRIAHASALE
+783 LRIAHASALA
-793 GSEAVMITGGEV
+793 GSEAVVIAGGEV
-805 VVPSDRPL
+805 SMPSDRPL
-813 EVSIRK
+813 DVSIRK
-819 LSIDEAL
+819 LSITEAL

-832 GAGRVRVAAGGITA
+832 GAGRVLVAAGGITA

-859 GSWDGVGGVVSSA
+859 GSWDGVGGIVSSA
-872 VASALAASRPRTVG
+872 VASALEASRPRAIG
-886 WLGNDD
+886 WLVNDD

-902 GDTNLDTIVDVLD
+902 GDANLDGVVDVLD

-920 AGGRFDTGVPADWS
+920 AGGRFDTGLPADWS
-934 LGDTTYDGIV
+934 LGDATYDGIV
-944 DILDVADL
+944 DILDVADF

-963 DVAVAGAAG
+963 DLAIAGAVG
-972 PVAAVP
+972 PVAVVP
-978 EPTLWPLA
+978 EPLLWPLA
-986 AATIGLLAARSR
+986 AAMLGLMAARCRS
-998 RPGLPQQHET
+998 GSQQQHET

>member
-1 MPSDETALN
+1 MVHAAWALVVT
-10 GGARRRPI
+10 GM
-18 LIREV
+18 
-23 WAFVG
+23 VG
-28 WAFVG
+28 NV
-33 VLGGSALAS
+33 VMAS

-59 GSLPSSLDQAMTGAP
+59 LSLPSSLDQAMVGTP

-88 TTVAASGDVYF
+88 TTVTGSGDVYF
-99 TEFANQRIQRFNAAD
+99 TEFGNQRIQRFNVSD

-131 TDRQGNI
+131 TDQQGNI

-157 GNEEVICSGLTR
+157 GSEEVICSGLTR
-169 PRQLSTDTDGNVYA
+169 PRQLSTDADGNVYA
-183 VLETRSILR
+183 VLETRSILK
-192 WNSATGSIQTVVN
+192 WNSATGNVQTVVN
-205 SLQIPTPSPPQGVAV
+205 SLQIQASSPPQGVAV
-220 AADGRI
+220 ASDGRI
-226 YFTTYSEMGSYGVA
+226 YFSTYSEMGSYGVA

-251 NGSITQVAGGLWRA
+251 NGSISQVAGGLWRA
-265 RGIALHPN
+265 RGLAFHPN
-273 GRLYAV
+273 GKLYAV

-289 SGLLVEIDPTKKTT
+289 SGLLVEIDPAKKTT
-303 RNLLSGIDYAQF
+303 KNLLAGIDYAQF

-339 AQRFTSQSIAE
+339 AQQFTSQAIAE

-356 VENATWGETVAPAAF
+356 VENATWRETIAQAAF
-371 PLGLTV
+371 PLGLKI
-377 DSVVVDGY
+377 DSVAVDGY
-385 LTFGQGSSD
+385 LTFGQGASD

-407 TVAPKPSSPGPGF
+407 AFDPNQSAPGPGF

-427 VDWHYG
+427 VDWRYG
-433 DSRGFAVPVRD
+433 DSQGFAVPLRD
-444 HVRCRWPMSDVG
+444 HVRCRWPMTNVG

-467 ENPEAYLVYVDV
+467 EDPEAFLVYVDV
-479 KAPGTV
+479 KAPGNL

-492 GSGWDTPANWSAGT
+492 GSGWNSAANWSTGT
-506 APTSV
+506 APTAV

-537 VQNLILGDNRE
+537 VQNLILGDNGE
-548 GVSLRVAGGTLD
+548 GASLRVAGGTLD

-568 DHYDA
+568 DYYDA
-573 TVNVVSGSLS
+573 TVSVASGSLT
-583 AAGDLSLSTSRGQG
+583 AAGDLSLSTSNGHG
-597 DGTLNVSGGAV
+597 DGTLNVTGGAV
-608 KVGGQLL
+608 TVGGQLL

-632 EAGGVL
+632 GVGGVL

-644 GNANAE
+644 GNAGAE

-687 SNLANVNYWID
+687 SNLGNVSYWIS
-698 SGNITALGGRRA
+698 SGNITALDGQRT
-710 VDVTAAAGNLL
+710 VDVTPAAGNLI

-726 RLATDVVIDVA
+726 RLSTDVVIDVA

-747 HPSLAAATWLTKT
+747 YPSITTATWLTKS

-766 FNSANA
+766 FNSANS

-783 LRIAHASALE
+783 LRIAHASALA
-793 GSEAVMITGGEV
+793 GSEAVMITGGDV
-805 VVPSDRPL
+805 SMPSDRPL
-813 EVSIRK
+813 DVSIRK

-826 GSRLDI
+826 GSKLDL
-832 GAGRVRVAAGGITA
+832 GAGRVQVAAGGITA

-859 GSWDGVGGVVSSA
+859 GSWDGDSGIVSSA
-872 VASALAASRPRTVG
+872 VASALAASRPGAIG
-886 WLGNDD
+886 WLTHDD
-892 GSFTIAAAAP
+892 GSLTIAAAAP
-902 GDTNLDTIVDVLD
+902 GDTNLDGIVDLLD

-920 AGGRFDTGVPADWS
+920 AGGKYDTGLPADWS
-934 LGDTTYDGIV
+934 LGDATYDGIV
-944 DILDVADL
+944 DILDASEFM
-952 LGTGL
+952 GTGL
-957 FDAGSY
+957 YDAGPY
-963 DVAVAGAAG
+963 DVVVAAG
-972 PVAAVP
+972 SVAAVP
-978 EPTLWPLA
+978 EPTMWPLV
-986 AATIGLLAARSR
+986 AATIGLMAARGR
-998 RPGLPQQHET
+998 RSGRVPQHGT